1 MKKLLLMLCMVVGI
15 GMYSMAKPTT
25 WESKPTNAAGYDSA
39 LEGSSSTTTKIPTGW
54 WIDKTA
60 NTKWDLTAKYAS
72 DGYYSRGTN
81 GLTFGSGN
89 AAIQT
94 VTLETSA
101 FPGTITNV
109 TINGVSTN
117 VSSSKK
123 GNVTATVTVGTETFT
138 ATTSSN
144 NTATAKD
151 FVFTGSASGK
161 ITIVLTQAGDAGR
174 QLNFKGL
181 AVTYDTDGGD
191 NPPVTTTV
199 TPPTITI
206 SGEKQGNDY
215 LVGATATISAETEMI
230 QYTLDGTTPTT
241 ENGEL
246 YTEPIV
252 LDKAQKYTIKAIA
265 LDDDFNASEV
275 KALEVNI
282 VEKIVTPPAGDTGTV
297 VFIAD
302 GYTYTGTADI
312 KVTFSGTQTSSKTI
326 ADQTWT
332 ATGVCALDFTATSQS
347 TSYTDGS
354 VCRWYSGD
362 GITITPQTGIKITG
376 LKMVS
381 GTSNA
386 VCSNGTPKLNSINST
401 AWVADGNTVATWA
414 GTAVSEAFTFTNTAQ
429 IRFQYLEVTYEK
441 VQTGPVVDK
450 PIITITGEK
459 SGEDYLIGATASI
472 SAPKAS
478 YIFYTTDGSDPK
490 AEGNTAVKEV
500 EATSVDLGKLAL
512 GETTIK
518 AYIWDAEANA
528 SAVETVTVNVVKK
541 PAGIFWSSD
550 QCKIYIGEEPYT
562 FPTLTNPNELKISY
576 SIPAADAAI
585 ATIDKATG
593 EITIVGEG
601 STTVRATYTSTD
613 DSEFAGSWVQ
623 YTLTVAKRPAGDSMH
638 ATSYMFD
645 FTAEEDFRGLGSYG
659 MKFFSQTYT
668 GSDYETDMENPVTK
682 IIRKGVTLD
691 FVLPDNYTSKMP
703 TYRLYQGTAKK
714 GDALRVYN
722 AKLQFS
728 VPAPGR
734 IKSIVFHKGGSNNWN
749 LTEVSENNGTN
760 PTGWD
765 GDVATWT
772 SAEDESISTIW
783 FNFNGNKHTR
793 FTGITVEYDLQKPA
807 MPYVVSETADAIV
820 VECDDWCELH
830 YTKKP
835 ESAAK
840 APSRAQLNDGTIE
853 DTDEWYNHGSYQIT
867 IDKNNTVHQDR
878 GYSFIANHA
887 ETGLKSD
894 ALNLYVGSDGT
905 LTGVEGISAE
915 ADADAPVEFYDL
927 QGRMV
932 ANPQGGIFIRRQG
945 SKVTKV
951 AM

>member
-1 MKKLLLMLCMVVGI
+1 MLVVVGI
-15 GMYSMAKPTT
+15 SSYAAETTWKSQPTTAAEYDAVFDYTSYTSTTAPTT
-25 WESKPTNAAGYDSA
+25 WTDTSNNQKVVWSITPTWRKSVYFERGKNGAKWGAADKS
-39 LEGSSSTTTKIPTGW
+39 GSSRSLSAIEFST
-54 WIDKTA
+54 
-60 NTKWDLTAKYAS
+60 S
-72 DGYYSRGTN
+72 D
-81 GLTFGSGN
+81 
-89 AAIQT
+89 I
-94 VTLETSA
+94 
-101 FPGTITNV
+101 PGTITNV
-109 TINGVSTN
+109 TILSINSNGTANASVSVGGTTFETSKAI
-117 VSSSKK
+117 SS
-123 GNVTATVTVGTETFT
+123 TV
-138 ATTSSN
+138 
-144 NTATAKD
+144 KD
-151 FVFTGSASGK
+151 LSFTGSASGK
-161 ITIVLTQAGDAGR
+161 IVISIPDVASGKYLQI
-174 QLNFKGL
+174 KGL
-181 AVTYDTDGGD
+181 SVTYDPNGGG
-191 NPPVTTTV
+191 NPVTAPQITIDKEPV
-199 TPPTITI
+199 DGVYEYGAKATIT
-206 SGEKQGNDY
+206 GDEGN
-215 LVGATATISAETEMI
+215 TFM
-230 QYTLDGTTPTT
+230 YTLDGSDPYTSSTAVDYEDAFTLP
-241 ENGEL
+241 EGE
-246 YTEPIV
+246 
-252 LDKAQKYTIKAIA
+252 YTIKAIA
-265 LDDDFNASEV
+265 LDEELNASSVTELPV
-275 KALEVNI
+275 K
-282 VEKIVTPPAGDTGTV
+282 
-297 VFIAD
+297 
-302 GYTYTGTADI
+302 
-312 KVTFSGTQTSSKTI
+312 
-326 ADQTWT
+326 
-332 ATGVCALDFTATSQS
+332 
-347 TSYTDGS
+347 
-354 VCRWYSGD
+354 
-362 GITITPQTGIKITG
+362 
-376 LKMVS
+376 
-381 GTSNA
+381 
-386 VCSNGTPKLNSINST
+386 
-401 AWVADGNTVATWA
+401 VA
-414 GTAVSEAFTFTNTAQ
+414 
-429 IRFQYLEVTYEK
+429 K
-441 VQTGPVVDK
+441 TGPVVDM
-450 PIITITGEK
+450 PEIIITGEK
-459 SGEDYLIGATASI
+459 SGDDYLIGTTAAI
-472 SAPKAS
+472 SAPNAAA
-478 YIFYTTDGSDPK
+478 IQYTTDGSDPNN
-490 AEGNTAVKEV
+490 ADMV
-500 EATSVDLGKLAL
+500 EKQTIELGKLAL

-518 AYIWDAEANA
+518 AIALDSELNISKVAEI
-528 SAVETVTVNVVKK
+528 TVKVVKK
-541 PAGIFWSSD
+541 PAGISWSSD
-550 QCKIYIGEEPYT
+550 QCKVYIDEEPYS

-623 YTLTVAKRPAGDSMH
+623 YTLTVAKRPAGESVH

-645 FTAEEDFRGLGSYG
+645 FTDEADFRGLASYG
-659 MKFFSQTYT
+659 MTFFTNGQENNK
-668 GSDYETDMENPVTK
+668 YETDMDNPVTT

-691 FVLPDNYTSKMP
+691 FIVPDGISTS
-703 TYRLYQGTAKK
+703 YRLYQGSLKK

-887 ETGLKSD
+887 DTGLKSD

-951 AM
+951 AL

>member
-1 MKKLLLMLCMVVGI
+1 MLCMVVGI

-72 DGYYSRGTN
+72 GGYYSRGTN
-81 GLTFGSGN
+81 GLTFGNGN

-265 LDDDFNASEV
+265 LDSELNISKVAEITV
-275 KALEVNI
+275 K
-282 VEKIVTPPAGDTGTV
+282 
-297 VFIAD
+297 
-302 GYTYTGTADI
+302 
-312 KVTFSGTQTSSKTI
+312 
-326 ADQTWT
+326 
-332 ATGVCALDFTATSQS
+332 
-347 TSYTDGS
+347 
-354 VCRWYSGD
+354 
-362 GITITPQTGIKITG
+362 
-376 LKMVS
+376 
-381 GTSNA
+381 
-386 VCSNGTPKLNSINST
+386 
-401 AWVADGNTVATWA
+401 
-414 GTAVSEAFTFTNTAQ
+414 
-429 IRFQYLEVTYEK
+429 
-441 VQTGPVVDK
+441 
-450 PIITITGEK
+450 
-459 SGEDYLIGATASI
+459 
-472 SAPKAS
+472 
-478 YIFYTTDGSDPK
+478 
-490 AEGNTAVKEV
+490 
-500 EATSVDLGKLAL
+500 
-512 GETTIK
+512 
-518 AYIWDAEANA
+518 
-528 SAVETVTVNVVKK
+528 VVKK
-541 PAGIFWSSD
+541 PAGISWSSD
-550 QCKIYIGEEPYT
+550 QCKVYIDEEPYS

-623 YTLTVAKRPAGDSMH
+623 YTLTVAKRPAGESVH

-645 FTAEEDFRGLGSYG
+645 FTDEADFRGLASYG
-659 MKFFSQTYT
+659 MTFFTNGQENNK
-668 GSDYETDMENPVTK
+668 YETDMDNPVTT

-691 FVLPDNYTSKMP
+691 FIVPDGISTS
-703 TYRLYQGTAKK
+703 YRLYQGSLKK

-835 ESAAK
+835 ESASK

-951 AM
+951 AL

>member
-1 MKKLLLMLCMVVGI
+1 MI
-15 GMYSMAKPTT
+15 S
-25 WESKPTNAAGYDSA
+25 
-39 LEGSSSTTTKIPTGW
+39 IP
-54 WIDKTA
+54 D
-60 NTKWDLTAKYAS
+60 
-72 DGYYSRGTN
+72 
-81 GLTFGSGN
+81 
-89 AAIQT
+89 
-94 VTLETSA
+94 V
-101 FPGTITNV
+101 
-109 TINGVSTN
+109 
-117 VSSSKK
+117 
-123 GNVTATVTVGTETFT
+123 
-138 ATTSSN
+138 
-144 NTATAKD
+144 
-151 FVFTGSASGK
+151 ASGK
-161 ITIVLTQAGDAGR
+161 YLQI
-174 QLNFKGL
+174 KGL
-181 AVTYDTDGGD
+181 SVTYDPNGGG
-191 NPPVTTTV
+191 NPVTAPQITIDKEPV
-199 TPPTITI
+199 DGVYEYGAKATIT
-206 SGEKQGNDY
+206 GDEGN
-215 LVGATATISAETEMI
+215 TFM
-230 QYTLDGTTPTT
+230 YTLDGSDPYTSSTAVDYEDAFTLP
-241 ENGEL
+241 EGE
-246 YTEPIV
+246 
-252 LDKAQKYTIKAIA
+252 YTIKAIA
-265 LDDDFNASEV
+265 LDEELNASSVTELPV
-275 KALEVNI
+275 K
-282 VEKIVTPPAGDTGTV
+282 
-297 VFIAD
+297 
-302 GYTYTGTADI
+302 
-312 KVTFSGTQTSSKTI
+312 
-326 ADQTWT
+326 
-332 ATGVCALDFTATSQS
+332 
-347 TSYTDGS
+347 
-354 VCRWYSGD
+354 
-362 GITITPQTGIKITG
+362 
-376 LKMVS
+376 
-381 GTSNA
+381 
-386 VCSNGTPKLNSINST
+386 
-401 AWVADGNTVATWA
+401 VA
-414 GTAVSEAFTFTNTAQ
+414 
-429 IRFQYLEVTYEK
+429 K
-441 VQTGPVVDK
+441 TGPVVDM
-450 PIITITGEK
+450 PEIIITGEK
-459 SGEDYLIGATASI
+459 SGDDYLIGTTAAI
-472 SAPKAS
+472 SAPNAAA
-478 YIFYTTDGSDPK
+478 IQYTTDGSDPNNADMVGK
-490 AEGNTAVKEV
+490 QTIE
-500 EATSVDLGKLAL
+500 LGKLAL

-518 AYIWDAEANA
+518 AIALDSELNISKVAEI
-528 SAVETVTVNVVKK
+528 TVKVVKK
-541 PAGIFWSSD
+541 PAGISWSSD
-550 QCKIYIGEEPYT
+550 QCKVYIDEEPYS

-623 YTLTVAKRPAGDSMH
+623 YTLTVAKRPAGESVH

-645 FTAEEDFRGLGSYG
+645 FTDEADFRGLASYG
-659 MKFFSQTYT
+659 MTFFTNGQENNK
-668 GSDYETDMENPVTK
+668 YETDMDNPVTT

-691 FVLPDNYTSKMP
+691 FIVPDGISTS
-703 TYRLYQGTAKK
+703 YRLYQGSLKK

-945 SKVTKV
+945 MKVTKV
-951 AM
+951 AL

>member
-1 MKKLLLMLCMVVGI
+1 MKKLLLLLTMLVVVGI
-15 GMYSMAKPTT
+15 SSYAAKTTWKSQPTTAAEYDAVFDYTSYTSTTAPTT
-25 WESKPTNAAGYDSA
+25 WTDTSNNQKVVWSITPTWRKSVYFERGKNGAKWGAADKS
-39 LEGSSSTTTKIPTGW
+39 GSSRSLSAIEFST
-54 WIDKTA
+54 
-60 NTKWDLTAKYAS
+60 S
-72 DGYYSRGTN
+72 D
-81 GLTFGSGN
+81 
-89 AAIQT
+89 I
-94 VTLETSA
+94 
-101 FPGTITNV
+101 PGTITNV
-109 TINGVSTN
+109 TILSINSNGTANASVSVGGTTFETSKAI
-117 VSSSKK
+117 SS
-123 GNVTATVTVGTETFT
+123 TV
-138 ATTSSN
+138 
-144 NTATAKD
+144 KD
-151 FVFTGSASGK
+151 LSFTGSASGK
-161 ITIVLTQAGDAGR
+161 IVISIPDVASGKYLQI
-174 QLNFKGL
+174 KGL
-181 AVTYDTDGGD
+181 SVTYDPNGGG
-191 NPPVTTTV
+191 NPVTAPQITIDKEPV
-199 TPPTITI
+199 DGVYEYGAKATIT
-206 SGEKQGNDY
+206 GDEGN
-215 LVGATATISAETEMI
+215 TFM
-230 QYTLDGTTPTT
+230 YTLDGSDPYTSSTAVDYEDAFTLP
-241 ENGEL
+241 EGE
-246 YTEPIV
+246 
-252 LDKAQKYTIKAIA
+252 YTIKAIA
-265 LDDDFNASEV
+265 LDEELNASSVTELPV
-275 KALEVNI
+275 K
-282 VEKIVTPPAGDTGTV
+282 
-297 VFIAD
+297 
-302 GYTYTGTADI
+302 
-312 KVTFSGTQTSSKTI
+312 
-326 ADQTWT
+326 
-332 ATGVCALDFTATSQS
+332 
-347 TSYTDGS
+347 
-354 VCRWYSGD
+354 
-362 GITITPQTGIKITG
+362 
-376 LKMVS
+376 
-381 GTSNA
+381 
-386 VCSNGTPKLNSINST
+386 
-401 AWVADGNTVATWA
+401 VA
-414 GTAVSEAFTFTNTAQ
+414 
-429 IRFQYLEVTYEK
+429 K
-441 VQTGPVVDK
+441 TGPVVDM
-450 PIITITGEK
+450 PEIIITGEK
-459 SGEDYLIGATASI
+459 SGDDYLIGTTAAI
-472 SAPKAS
+472 SAPNAAA
-478 YIFYTTDGSDPK
+478 IQYTTDGSDPNNADMVGK
-490 AEGNTAVKEV
+490 QTIE
-500 EATSVDLGKLAL
+500 LGKLAL

-518 AYIWDAEANA
+518 AIALDSELNISKVAEI
-528 SAVETVTVNVVKK
+528 TVKVVKK
-541 PAGIFWSSD
+541 PAGISWSSD
-550 QCKIYIGEEPYT
+550 QCKVYIDEEPYS

-623 YTLTVAKRPAGDSMH
+623 YTLTVAKRPAGESVH

-645 FTAEEDFRGLGSYG
+645 FTDEADFRGLASYG
-659 MKFFSQTYT
+659 MTFFTNGQENNK
-668 GSDYETDMENPVTK
+668 YETDMDNPVTT

-691 FVLPDNYTSKMP
+691 FIVPDGISTS
-703 TYRLYQGTAKK
+703 YRLYQGSLKK

-945 SKVTKV
+945 MKVTKV
-951 AM
+951 AL

>member
-1 MKKLLLMLCMVVGI
+1 MLVVVGI
-15 GMYSMAKPTT
+15 SSYAAETTWMSQPTT
-25 WESKPTNAAGYDSA
+25 AAEYDAVFDYASYTSTTDPKTWTATSNNQKVDWAITPTWRKNIYFERGKNGAKWGAADKS
-39 LEGSSSTTTKIPTGW
+39 GSSRSLSAIEFST
-54 WIDKTA
+54 
-60 NTKWDLTAKYAS
+60 S
-72 DGYYSRGTN
+72 D
-81 GLTFGSGN
+81 
-89 AAIQT
+89 I
-94 VTLETSA
+94 
-101 FPGTITNV
+101 PGTITNV
-109 TINGVSTN
+109 TILSINSNGTANASVSVGGTTFETSKAI
-117 VSSSKK
+117 SS
-123 GNVTATVTVGTETFT
+123 TV
-138 ATTSSN
+138 
-144 NTATAKD
+144 KD
-151 FVFTGSASGK
+151 LSFTGSASGK
-161 ITIVLTQAGDAGR
+161 IVISIPDVASGKYLQI
-174 QLNFKGL
+174 KGL
-181 AVTYDTDGGD
+181 SVTYDPNGGG
-191 NPPVTTTV
+191 NPVTAPQITIDKEPV
-199 TPPTITI
+199 DGVYEYGAKATIT
-206 SGEKQGNDY
+206 GDEGN
-215 LVGATATISAETEMI
+215 TFM
-230 QYTLDGTTPTT
+230 YTLDGSDPYTSSTAVDYEDAFTLP
-241 ENGEL
+241 EGE
-246 YTEPIV
+246 
-252 LDKAQKYTIKAIA
+252 YTIKAIA
-265 LDDDFNASEV
+265 LDEELNASSVTELPV
-275 KALEVNI
+275 K
-282 VEKIVTPPAGDTGTV
+282 
-297 VFIAD
+297 
-302 GYTYTGTADI
+302 
-312 KVTFSGTQTSSKTI
+312 
-326 ADQTWT
+326 
-332 ATGVCALDFTATSQS
+332 
-347 TSYTDGS
+347 
-354 VCRWYSGD
+354 
-362 GITITPQTGIKITG
+362 
-376 LKMVS
+376 
-381 GTSNA
+381 
-386 VCSNGTPKLNSINST
+386 
-401 AWVADGNTVATWA
+401 VA
-414 GTAVSEAFTFTNTAQ
+414 
-429 IRFQYLEVTYEK
+429 K
-441 VQTGPVVDK
+441 TGPVVDM
-450 PIITITGEK
+450 PEIIITGEK
-459 SGEDYLIGATASI
+459 SGDDYLIGTTAAI
-472 SAPKAS
+472 SAPNAAA
-478 YIFYTTDGSDPK
+478 IQYTTDGSDPNNADMVGK
-490 AEGNTAVKEV
+490 QTIE
-500 EATSVDLGKLAL
+500 LGKLAL

-518 AYIWDAEANA
+518 AIALDSELNISKVAEI
-528 SAVETVTVNVVKK
+528 TVKVVKK
-541 PAGIFWSSD
+541 PAGISWSSD
-550 QCKIYIGEEPYT
+550 QCKVYIDEEPYS

-623 YTLTVAKRPAGDSMH
+623 YTLTVAKRPAGESVH

-645 FTAEEDFRGLGSYG
+645 FTDEADFRGLASYG
-659 MKFFSQTYT
+659 MTFFTNGQENNK
-668 GSDYETDMENPVTK
+668 YETDMDNPVTT

-691 FVLPDNYTSKMP
+691 FIVPDGISTS
-703 TYRLYQGTAKK
+703 YRLYQGSLKK

-951 AM
+951 AL

>member
-1 MKKLLLMLCMVVGI
+1 MLVVVGI
-15 GMYSMAKPTT
+15 SSYAADTTWKSQPTTAAEYDAVFDYTSYTSTTAPTT
-25 WESKPTNAAGYDSA
+25 WTDTSNNQKVVWSITPTWRKSVYFERGKNGAKWGAADKS
-39 LEGSSSTTTKIPTGW
+39 GSSRSLSAIEFST
-54 WIDKTA
+54 
-60 NTKWDLTAKYAS
+60 S
-72 DGYYSRGTN
+72 D
-81 GLTFGSGN
+81 
-89 AAIQT
+89 I
-94 VTLETSA
+94 
-101 FPGTITNV
+101 PGTITNV
-109 TINGVSTN
+109 TILSINSNGTANASVSVGGTTFETSKAI
-117 VSSSKK
+117 SS
-123 GNVTATVTVGTETFT
+123 TV
-138 ATTSSN
+138 
-144 NTATAKD
+144 KD
-151 FVFTGSASGK
+151 LSFTGSASGK
-161 ITIVLTQAGDAGR
+161 IVISIPDVASGKYLQI
-174 QLNFKGL
+174 KGL
-181 AVTYDTDGGD
+181 SVTYDPNGGG
-191 NPPVTTTV
+191 NPVTAPQITIDKEPV
-199 TPPTITI
+199 DGVYEYGAKATIT
-206 SGEKQGNDY
+206 GDEGN
-215 LVGATATISAETEMI
+215 TFM
-230 QYTLDGTTPTT
+230 YTL
-241 ENGEL
+241 NGSDP
-246 YTEPIV
+246 YTSSTAVDYEDAFTLPEGE
-252 LDKAQKYTIKAIA
+252 YTIKAIA
-265 LDDDFNASEV
+265 LDEELNASSVTELPV
-275 KALEVNI
+275 K
-282 VEKIVTPPAGDTGTV
+282 
-297 VFIAD
+297 
-302 GYTYTGTADI
+302 
-312 KVTFSGTQTSSKTI
+312 
-326 ADQTWT
+326 
-332 ATGVCALDFTATSQS
+332 
-347 TSYTDGS
+347 
-354 VCRWYSGD
+354 
-362 GITITPQTGIKITG
+362 
-376 LKMVS
+376 
-381 GTSNA
+381 
-386 VCSNGTPKLNSINST
+386 
-401 AWVADGNTVATWA
+401 VA
-414 GTAVSEAFTFTNTAQ
+414 
-429 IRFQYLEVTYEK
+429 K
-441 VQTGPVVDK
+441 TGPVVDM
-450 PIITITGEK
+450 PEIIITGEK
-459 SGEDYLIGATASI
+459 SGDDYLIGTTAAI
-472 SAPKAS
+472 SAPNAAA
-478 YIFYTTDGSDPK
+478 IQYTTDGSDPNN
-490 AEGNTAVKEV
+490 ADMV
-500 EATSVDLGKLAL
+500 EKQTIELGKLAL

-518 AYIWDAEANA
+518 AIALDSELNISKVAEI
-528 SAVETVTVNVVKK
+528 TVKVVKK
-541 PAGIFWSSD
+541 PAGISWSSD
-550 QCKIYIGEEPYT
+550 QCKVYIDEEPYS

-623 YTLTVAKRPAGDSMH
+623 YTLTVAKRPAGESVH

-645 FTAEEDFRGLGSYG
+645 FTDEADFRGLASYG
-659 MKFFSQTYT
+659 MTFFTNGQENNK
-668 GSDYETDMENPVTK
+668 YETDMDNPVTT

-691 FVLPDNYTSKMP
+691 FIVPDGISTS
-703 TYRLYQGTAKK
+703 YRLYQGSLKK

-783 FNFNGNKHTR
+783 FNFNGNKYTR

-835 ESAAK
+835 ESASK

-951 AM
+951 AL

>member
-1 MKKLLLMLCMVVGI
+1 MKKLLLLLTMLVVVGI
-15 GMYSMAKPTT
+15 SSYAAETTWKSQPTTAAEYDAVFDYTSYTSTTAPTT
-25 WESKPTNAAGYDSA
+25 WTDTSNNQKVVWSITPTWRKSVYFERGKNGAKWGAADKS
-39 LEGSSSTTTKIPTGW
+39 GSSRSLSAIEFST
-54 WIDKTA
+54 
-60 NTKWDLTAKYAS
+60 S
-72 DGYYSRGTN
+72 D
-81 GLTFGSGN
+81 
-89 AAIQT
+89 I
-94 VTLETSA
+94 
-101 FPGTITNV
+101 PGTITNV
-109 TINGVSTN
+109 TILSINSNGTANASVSVGGTTFETSKAI
-117 VSSSKK
+117 SS
-123 GNVTATVTVGTETFT
+123 TV
-138 ATTSSN
+138 
-144 NTATAKD
+144 KD
-151 FVFTGSASGK
+151 LSFTGSASGK
-161 ITIVLTQAGDAGR
+161 IVISIPDVASGKYLQI
-174 QLNFKGL
+174 KGL
-181 AVTYDTDGGD
+181 SVTYDPNGGG
-191 NPPVTTTV
+191 NPVTAPQITIDKEPV
-199 TPPTITI
+199 DGVYEYGAKATIT
-206 SGEKQGNDY
+206 GDEGN
-215 LVGATATISAETEMI
+215 TFM
-230 QYTLDGTTPTT
+230 YTLDGSDPYTSSTAVDYEDAFTLP
-241 ENGEL
+241 EGE
-246 YTEPIV
+246 
-252 LDKAQKYTIKAIA
+252 YTIKAIA
-265 LDDDFNASEV
+265 LDEELNASSVTELPV
-275 KALEVNI
+275 K
-282 VEKIVTPPAGDTGTV
+282 
-297 VFIAD
+297 
-302 GYTYTGTADI
+302 
-312 KVTFSGTQTSSKTI
+312 
-326 ADQTWT
+326 
-332 ATGVCALDFTATSQS
+332 
-347 TSYTDGS
+347 
-354 VCRWYSGD
+354 
-362 GITITPQTGIKITG
+362 
-376 LKMVS
+376 
-381 GTSNA
+381 
-386 VCSNGTPKLNSINST
+386 
-401 AWVADGNTVATWA
+401 VA
-414 GTAVSEAFTFTNTAQ
+414 
-429 IRFQYLEVTYEK
+429 K
-441 VQTGPVVDK
+441 TGPVVDM
-450 PIITITGEK
+450 PEIIITGEK
-459 SGEDYLIGATASI
+459 SGDDYLIGTTAAI
-472 SAPKAS
+472 SAPNAAA
-478 YIFYTTDGSDPK
+478 IQYTTDGSDPNN
-490 AEGNTAVKEV
+490 ADMV
-500 EATSVDLGKLAL
+500 EKQTIELGKLAL

-518 AYIWDAEANA
+518 AIALDSELNISKVAEI
-528 SAVETVTVNVVKK
+528 TVKVVKK
-541 PAGIFWSSD
+541 PAGISWSSD
-550 QCKIYIGEEPYT
+550 QCKVYIDEEPYS

-623 YTLTVAKRPAGDSMH
+623 YTLTVAKRPAGESVH

-645 FTAEEDFRGLGSYG
+645 FTDEADFRGLASYG
-659 MKFFSQTYT
+659 MTFFTNGQENNK
-668 GSDYETDMENPVTK
+668 YETDMDNPVTT

-691 FVLPDNYTSKMP
+691 FIVPDGISTS
-703 TYRLYQGTAKK
+703 YRLYQGSLKK

-951 AM
+951 AL

>member
-1 MKKLLLMLCMVVGI
+1 MLVVVGI
-15 GMYSMAKPTT
+15 SSYAAETTWKSQPTTAAEYDAVFDYTSYTSTTAPTT
-25 WESKPTNAAGYDSA
+25 WTDTSKNQKVVWSITPTWRKSVYFERGKNGAKWGAADKS
-39 LEGSSSTTTKIPTGW
+39 GSSRSLSAIEFST
-54 WIDKTA
+54 
-60 NTKWDLTAKYAS
+60 S
-72 DGYYSRGTN
+72 D
-81 GLTFGSGN
+81 
-89 AAIQT
+89 I
-94 VTLETSA
+94 
-101 FPGTITNV
+101 PGTITNV
-109 TINGVSTN
+109 TILSINSNGTANASVSVGGTTFETSKAI
-117 VSSSKK
+117 SS
-123 GNVTATVTVGTETFT
+123 TV
-138 ATTSSN
+138 
-144 NTATAKD
+144 KD
-151 FVFTGSASGK
+151 LSFTGSASGK
-161 ITIVLTQAGDAGR
+161 IVISIPDVASGKYLQI
-174 QLNFKGL
+174 KGL
-181 AVTYDTDGGD
+181 SVTYDPNGGG
-191 NPPVTTTV
+191 NPVTAPQITIDKEPV
-199 TPPTITI
+199 DGVYEYGAKATIT
-206 SGEKQGNDY
+206 GDEGN
-215 LVGATATISAETEMI
+215 TFM
-230 QYTLDGTTPTT
+230 YTLDGSDPYTSSTAVDYEDAFTLP
-241 ENGEL
+241 EGE
-246 YTEPIV
+246 
-252 LDKAQKYTIKAIA
+252 YTIKAIA
-265 LDDDFNASEV
+265 LDEELNASSVTELPV
-275 KALEVNI
+275 K
-282 VEKIVTPPAGDTGTV
+282 
-297 VFIAD
+297 
-302 GYTYTGTADI
+302 
-312 KVTFSGTQTSSKTI
+312 
-326 ADQTWT
+326 
-332 ATGVCALDFTATSQS
+332 
-347 TSYTDGS
+347 
-354 VCRWYSGD
+354 
-362 GITITPQTGIKITG
+362 
-376 LKMVS
+376 
-381 GTSNA
+381 
-386 VCSNGTPKLNSINST
+386 
-401 AWVADGNTVATWA
+401 VA
-414 GTAVSEAFTFTNTAQ
+414 
-429 IRFQYLEVTYEK
+429 K
-441 VQTGPVVDK
+441 TGPVVDM
-450 PIITITGEK
+450 PEIIITGEK
-459 SGEDYLIGATASI
+459 SGDDYLIGTTAAI
-472 SAPKAS
+472 SAPNAAA
-478 YIFYTTDGSDPK
+478 IQYTTDGSDPNNADMVGK
-490 AEGNTAVKEV
+490 QTIE
-500 EATSVDLGKLAL
+500 LGKLAL

-518 AYIWDAEANA
+518 AIALDSELNISKVAEI
-528 SAVETVTVNVVKK
+528 TVKVVKK
-541 PAGIFWSSD
+541 PAGISWSSD
-550 QCKIYIGEEPYT
+550 QCKVYIDEEPYS

-623 YTLTVAKRPAGDSMH
+623 YTLTVAKRPAGESVH

-645 FTAEEDFRGLGSYG
+645 FTDEADFRGLASYG
-659 MKFFSQTYT
+659 MTFFTNGQENNK
-668 GSDYETDMENPVTK
+668 YETDMDNPVTT

-691 FVLPDNYTSKMP
+691 FIVPDGISTS
-703 TYRLYQGTAKK
+703 YRLYQGSLKK

-951 AM
+951 AL

>member
-1 MKKLLLMLCMVVGI
+1 MKKLLLLLTMLVVVGI
-15 GMYSMAKPTT
+15 SSYAADYTISFESTANGATEIKTSIQATTFVAANSQQYLEAKPVSAS
-25 WESKPTNAAGYDSA
+25 SKVYYG
-39 LEGSSSTTTKIPTGW
+39 GSTTD
-54 WIDKTA
+54 DKTA
-60 NTKWDLTAKYAS
+60 LRFNNTSAAGNITLKLSEVAKVKAKSIILSCKKYATGDNDVTIKLNDQTATKKVINTTNYEDIEFTL
-72 DGYYSRGTN
+72 DGS
-81 GLTFGSGN
+81 
-89 AAIQT
+89 
-94 VTLETSA
+94 TLETITIENANSGKYRFYLKSIKVIYGA
-101 FPGTITNV
+101 SVTAPQITIDKEPVDDVYEYGAKATIT
-109 TINGVSTN
+109 GDE
-117 VSSSKK
+117 
-123 GNVTATVTVGTETFT
+123 GNTF
-138 ATTSSN
+138 
-144 NTATAKD
+144 
-151 FVFTGSASGK
+151 
-161 ITIVLTQAGDAGR
+161 
-174 QLNFKGL
+174 
-181 AVTYDTDGGD
+181 
-191 NPPVTTTV
+191 
-199 TPPTITI
+199 
-206 SGEKQGNDY
+206 
-215 LVGATATISAETEMI
+215 M
-230 QYTLDGTTPTT
+230 YTLDGSDPYTSSTAVDYEDAFTLP
-241 ENGEL
+241 EGE
-246 YTEPIV
+246 
-252 LDKAQKYTIKAIA
+252 YTIKAIA
-265 LDDDFNASEV
+265 LDEELNASSVTELPV
-275 KALEVNI
+275 K
-282 VEKIVTPPAGDTGTV
+282 
-297 VFIAD
+297 
-302 GYTYTGTADI
+302 
-312 KVTFSGTQTSSKTI
+312 
-326 ADQTWT
+326 
-332 ATGVCALDFTATSQS
+332 
-347 TSYTDGS
+347 
-354 VCRWYSGD
+354 
-362 GITITPQTGIKITG
+362 
-376 LKMVS
+376 
-381 GTSNA
+381 
-386 VCSNGTPKLNSINST
+386 
-401 AWVADGNTVATWA
+401 VA
-414 GTAVSEAFTFTNTAQ
+414 
-429 IRFQYLEVTYEK
+429 K
-441 VQTGPVVDK
+441 TGPVVDM
-450 PIITITGEK
+450 PEIIITGEK
-459 SGEDYLIGATASI
+459 SGGDYLIGATASI
-472 SAPKAS
+472 SAPNAAA
-478 YIFYTTDGSDPK
+478 IQYTTDGSDPNN
-490 AEGNTAVKEV
+490 ADMV
-500 EATSVDLGKLAL
+500 EKQTIELGKLAL

-518 AYIWDAEANA
+518 AIALDSELNISKVAEI
-528 SAVETVTVNVVKK
+528 TVKVVKK
-541 PAGIFWSSD
+541 PAGISWSSD
-550 QCKIYIGEEPYT
+550 QCKVYIDEEPYS

-593 EITIVGEG
+593 KITIVGEG

-623 YTLTVAKRPAGDSMH
+623 YTLTVAKRPAGESVH
-638 ATSYMFD
+638 ATRYMFD
-645 FTAEEDFRGLGSYG
+645 FTDEADFRGLASYG
-659 MKFFSQTYT
+659 MTFFTNGQENNK
-668 GSDYETDMENPVTK
+668 YETDMDNPVTT

-691 FVLPDNYTSKMP
+691 FIVPDGISTS
-703 TYRLYQGTAKK
+703 YRLYQGSLKK

-835 ESAAK
+835 ESASK

>member
-1 MKKLLLMLCMVVGI
+1 MLVVVGI
-15 GMYSMAKPTT
+15 SSYAAETTWKSQPTTAAEYDAVFDYTSYTSTTAPTT
-25 WESKPTNAAGYDSA
+25 WTDTSNNQKVVWSITPTWRKSVYFERGKNGAKWGAADKS
-39 LEGSSSTTTKIPTGW
+39 GSSRSLSAIEFST
-54 WIDKTA
+54 
-60 NTKWDLTAKYAS
+60 S
-72 DGYYSRGTN
+72 D
-81 GLTFGSGN
+81 
-89 AAIQT
+89 I
-94 VTLETSA
+94 
-101 FPGTITNV
+101 PGTITNV
-109 TINGVSTN
+109 TILSINSNGTANASVSVGGTTFETSKAI
-117 VSSSKK
+117 SS
-123 GNVTATVTVGTETFT
+123 TV
-138 ATTSSN
+138 
-144 NTATAKD
+144 KD
-151 FVFTGSASGK
+151 LSFTGSASGK
-161 ITIVLTQAGDAGR
+161 IVISIPDVASGKYLQI
-174 QLNFKGL
+174 KGL
-181 AVTYDTDGGD
+181 SVTYDPNGGG
-191 NPPVTTTV
+191 NPVTAPQITIDKEPV
-199 TPPTITI
+199 DGVYEYGAKATIT
-206 SGEKQGNDY
+206 GDEGN
-215 LVGATATISAETEMI
+215 TFM
-230 QYTLDGTTPTT
+230 YTLDGSDPYTSSTAVDYEDAFTLP
-241 ENGEL
+241 EGE
-246 YTEPIV
+246 
-252 LDKAQKYTIKAIA
+252 YTIKAIA
-265 LDDDFNASEV
+265 LDEELNASSVTELPV
-275 KALEVNI
+275 K
-282 VEKIVTPPAGDTGTV
+282 
-297 VFIAD
+297 
-302 GYTYTGTADI
+302 
-312 KVTFSGTQTSSKTI
+312 
-326 ADQTWT
+326 
-332 ATGVCALDFTATSQS
+332 
-347 TSYTDGS
+347 
-354 VCRWYSGD
+354 
-362 GITITPQTGIKITG
+362 
-376 LKMVS
+376 
-381 GTSNA
+381 
-386 VCSNGTPKLNSINST
+386 
-401 AWVADGNTVATWA
+401 VA
-414 GTAVSEAFTFTNTAQ
+414 
-429 IRFQYLEVTYEK
+429 K
-441 VQTGPVVDK
+441 TGPVVDM
-450 PIITITGEK
+450 PEIIITGEK
-459 SGEDYLIGATASI
+459 SGDDYLIGTTAAI
-472 SAPKAS
+472 SAPNAAA
-478 YIFYTTDGSDPK
+478 IQYTTDGSDPNNADMVGK
-490 AEGNTAVKEV
+490 QTIE
-500 EATSVDLGKLAL
+500 LGKLAL

-518 AYIWDAEANA
+518 AIALDSELNISKVAEI
-528 SAVETVTVNVVKK
+528 TVKVVKK
-541 PAGIFWSSD
+541 PAGISWSSD
-550 QCKIYIGEEPYT
+550 QCKVYIDEEPYS

-623 YTLTVAKRPAGDSMH
+623 YTLTVAKRPAGESVH

-645 FTAEEDFRGLGSYG
+645 FTDEADFRGLASYG
-659 MKFFSQTYT
+659 MTFFTNGQENNK
-668 GSDYETDMENPVTK
+668 YETDMDNPVTT

-691 FVLPDNYTSKMP
+691 FIVPDGISTS
-703 TYRLYQGTAKK
+703 YRLYQGSLKK

-951 AM
+951 AL

>member
-1 MKKLLLMLCMVVGI
+1 MKKLLLLLTMLVVVGI
-15 GMYSMAKPTT
+15 SSYAADTTWKSQPTTAAEYDAVFDYTSYTSTTAPTT
-25 WESKPTNAAGYDSA
+25 WTDTSNNQKVVWSITPTWRKSVYFERGKNGAKWGAADKS
-39 LEGSSSTTTKIPTGW
+39 GSSRSLSAIEFST
-54 WIDKTA
+54 
-60 NTKWDLTAKYAS
+60 S
-72 DGYYSRGTN
+72 D
-81 GLTFGSGN
+81 
-89 AAIQT
+89 I
-94 VTLETSA
+94 
-101 FPGTITNV
+101 PGTITNV
-109 TINGVSTN
+109 TILSINSNGTANASVSVGGTTFETSKAI
-117 VSSSKK
+117 SS
-123 GNVTATVTVGTETFT
+123 TV
-138 ATTSSN
+138 
-144 NTATAKD
+144 KD
-151 FVFTGSASGK
+151 LSFTGSASGK
-161 ITIVLTQAGDAGR
+161 IVISIPDVASGKYLQI
-174 QLNFKGL
+174 KGL
-181 AVTYDTDGGD
+181 SVTYDPNGGG
-191 NPPVTTTV
+191 NPVTAPQITIDKEPV
-199 TPPTITI
+199 DGVYEYGAKATIT
-206 SGEKQGNDY
+206 GDEGN
-215 LVGATATISAETEMI
+215 TFM
-230 QYTLDGTTPTT
+230 YTLDGSAPYTSSTAVDYEDAFTLP
-241 ENGEL
+241 EGE
-246 YTEPIV
+246 
-252 LDKAQKYTIKAIA
+252 YTIKAIA
-265 LDDDFNASEV
+265 LDEELNASSVTELPV
-275 KALEVNI
+275 K
-282 VEKIVTPPAGDTGTV
+282 
-297 VFIAD
+297 IA
-302 GYTYTGTADI
+302 
-312 KVTFSGTQTSSKTI
+312 K
-326 ADQTWT
+326 
-332 ATGVCALDFTATSQS
+332 
-347 TSYTDGS
+347 
-354 VCRWYSGD
+354 
-362 GITITPQTGIKITG
+362 
-376 LKMVS
+376 
-381 GTSNA
+381 
-386 VCSNGTPKLNSINST
+386 
-401 AWVADGNTVATWA
+401 
-414 GTAVSEAFTFTNTAQ
+414 
-429 IRFQYLEVTYEK
+429 
-441 VQTGPVVDK
+441 TGPVVDM
-450 PIITITGEK
+450 PEIIITGEK
-459 SGEDYLIGATASI
+459 SGDDYLIGATAAI
-472 SAPKAS
+472 SAPNAAA
-478 YIFYTTDGSDPK
+478 IQYTTDGSDPNN
-490 AEGNTAVKEV
+490 ADMV
-500 EATSVDLGKLAL
+500 EKQTIELGKLAL

-518 AYIWDAEANA
+518 AIALDSELNISKVAEI
-528 SAVETVTVNVVKK
+528 TVKVVKK
-541 PAGIFWSSD
+541 PAGISWSSD
-550 QCKIYIGEEPYT
+550 QCKVYIDEEPYS

-623 YTLTVAKRPAGDSMH
+623 YTLTVAKRPAGESVH

-645 FTAEEDFRGLGSYG
+645 FTDEADFRGLASYG
-659 MKFFSQTYT
+659 MTFFTNGQENNK
-668 GSDYETDMENPVTK
+668 YETDMDNPVTT

-691 FVLPDNYTSKMP
+691 FIVPDGISTS
-703 TYRLYQGTAKK
+703 YRLYQGSLKK

-835 ESAAK
+835 ESASK

-951 AM
+951 AL

>member
-1 MKKLLLMLCMVVGI
+1 MKKLLLLLTMLVVVGI
-15 GMYSMAKPTT
+15 SSYAAKTTWKSQPTTAAEYDAVFDYTSYTSTTAPTT
-25 WESKPTNAAGYDSA
+25 WTDTSNNQNVVWSITPTWRKSVYFERGKNGAKWGAADKS
-39 LEGSSSTTTKIPTGW
+39 GSSRSLSAIEFST
-54 WIDKTA
+54 
-60 NTKWDLTAKYAS
+60 S
-72 DGYYSRGTN
+72 D
-81 GLTFGSGN
+81 
-89 AAIQT
+89 I
-94 VTLETSA
+94 
-101 FPGTITNV
+101 PGTITNV
-109 TINGVSTN
+109 TILSINSNGTANASVSVGGTTFETSKAI
-117 VSSSKK
+117 SS
-123 GNVTATVTVGTETFT
+123 TV
-138 ATTSSN
+138 
-144 NTATAKD
+144 KD
-151 FVFTGSASGK
+151 LSFTGSASGK
-161 ITIVLTQAGDAGR
+161 IVISIPDVASGKYLQI
-174 QLNFKGL
+174 KGL
-181 AVTYDTDGGD
+181 SVTYDPNGGG
-191 NPPVTTTV
+191 NPVTAPQITIDKEPV
-199 TPPTITI
+199 DGVYEYGAKATIT
-206 SGEKQGNDY
+206 GDEGN
-215 LVGATATISAETEMI
+215 TFM
-230 QYTLDGTTPTT
+230 YTLDGSDPYTSSTAVDYEDAFTLP
-241 ENGEL
+241 EGE
-246 YTEPIV
+246 
-252 LDKAQKYTIKAIA
+252 YTIKAIA
-265 LDDDFNASEV
+265 LDEELNASSVTELPV
-275 KALEVNI
+275 K
-282 VEKIVTPPAGDTGTV
+282 
-297 VFIAD
+297 
-302 GYTYTGTADI
+302 
-312 KVTFSGTQTSSKTI
+312 
-326 ADQTWT
+326 
-332 ATGVCALDFTATSQS
+332 
-347 TSYTDGS
+347 
-354 VCRWYSGD
+354 
-362 GITITPQTGIKITG
+362 
-376 LKMVS
+376 
-381 GTSNA
+381 
-386 VCSNGTPKLNSINST
+386 
-401 AWVADGNTVATWA
+401 VA
-414 GTAVSEAFTFTNTAQ
+414 
-429 IRFQYLEVTYEK
+429 K
-441 VQTGPVVDK
+441 TGPVVDM
-450 PIITITGEK
+450 PEIIITGEK
-459 SGEDYLIGATASI
+459 SGDDYLIGTTAAI
-472 SAPKAS
+472 SAPNAAA
-478 YIFYTTDGSDPK
+478 IQYTTDGSDPNN
-490 AEGNTAVKEV
+490 ADMV
-500 EATSVDLGKLAL
+500 EKQTIELGKLAL

-518 AYIWDAEANA
+518 AIALDSELNISKVAEI
-528 SAVETVTVNVVKK
+528 TVKVVKK
-541 PAGIFWSSD
+541 PAGISWSSD
-550 QCKIYIGEEPYT
+550 QCKVYIDEEPYS

-623 YTLTVAKRPAGDSMH
+623 YTLTVAKRPAGESVH

-645 FTAEEDFRGLGSYG
+645 FTDEADFRGLASYG
-659 MKFFSQTYT
+659 MTFFTNGQENNK
-668 GSDYETDMENPVTK
+668 YETDMDNPVTT

-691 FVLPDNYTSKMP
+691 FIVPDGISTS
-703 TYRLYQGTAKK
+703 YRLYQGSLKK

-887 ETGLKSD
+887 DTGLKSD

-915 ADADAPVEFYDL
+915 ADAEAPVEFYDL

-951 AM
+951 AL

>member
-1 MKKLLLMLCMVVGI
+1 MKKLLLLLTMLVVVGI
-15 GMYSMAKPTT
+15 SSYAAETTWKSQPTTAAEYDAVFDYTSYTSTTAPTT
-25 WESKPTNAAGYDSA
+25 WTDTSNNQKVVWSITPTWRKSVYFERGKNGAKWGAADKS
-39 LEGSSSTTTKIPTGW
+39 GSSRSLSAIEFST
-54 WIDKTA
+54 
-60 NTKWDLTAKYAS
+60 S
-72 DGYYSRGTN
+72 D
-81 GLTFGSGN
+81 
-89 AAIQT
+89 I
-94 VTLETSA
+94 
-101 FPGTITNV
+101 PGTITNV
-109 TINGVSTN
+109 TILSINSNGTANASVSVGGTTFETSKAI
-117 VSSSKK
+117 SS
-123 GNVTATVTVGTETFT
+123 TV
-138 ATTSSN
+138 
-144 NTATAKD
+144 KD
-151 FVFTGSASGK
+151 LSFTGSASGK
-161 ITIVLTQAGDAGR
+161 IVISIPDVASGKYLQI
-174 QLNFKGL
+174 KGL
-181 AVTYDTDGGD
+181 SVTYDPNGGG
-191 NPPVTTTV
+191 NPVTAPQITIDKEPV
-199 TPPTITI
+199 DGVYEYGAKATIT
-206 SGEKQGNDY
+206 GDEGN
-215 LVGATATISAETEMI
+215 TFM
-230 QYTLDGTTPTT
+230 YTLDGSDPYTSSTAVDYEDAFTLP
-241 ENGEL
+241 EGE
-246 YTEPIV
+246 
-252 LDKAQKYTIKAIA
+252 YTIKAIA
-265 LDDDFNASEV
+265 LDEELNASSVTELPV
-275 KALEVNI
+275 K
-282 VEKIVTPPAGDTGTV
+282 
-297 VFIAD
+297 
-302 GYTYTGTADI
+302 
-312 KVTFSGTQTSSKTI
+312 
-326 ADQTWT
+326 
-332 ATGVCALDFTATSQS
+332 
-347 TSYTDGS
+347 
-354 VCRWYSGD
+354 
-362 GITITPQTGIKITG
+362 
-376 LKMVS
+376 
-381 GTSNA
+381 
-386 VCSNGTPKLNSINST
+386 
-401 AWVADGNTVATWA
+401 VA
-414 GTAVSEAFTFTNTAQ
+414 
-429 IRFQYLEVTYEK
+429 K
-441 VQTGPVVDK
+441 TGPVVDM
-450 PIITITGEK
+450 PEIIITGEK
-459 SGEDYLIGATASI
+459 SGDDYLIGTTAAI
-472 SAPKAS
+472 SAPNAAA
-478 YIFYTTDGSDPK
+478 IQYTTDGSDPNNADMVGK
-490 AEGNTAVKEV
+490 QTIE
-500 EATSVDLGKLAL
+500 LGKLAL

-518 AYIWDAEANA
+518 AIALDSELNISKVAEI
-528 SAVETVTVNVVKK
+528 TVKVVKK
-541 PAGIFWSSD
+541 PAGISWSSD
-550 QCKIYIGEEPYT
+550 QCKVYIDEEPYS

-623 YTLTVAKRPAGDSMH
+623 YTLTVAKRPAGESVH

-645 FTAEEDFRGLGSYG
+645 FTDEADFRGLASYG
-659 MKFFSQTYT
+659 MTFFTNGQENNK
-668 GSDYETDMENPVTK
+668 YETDMDNPVTT

-691 FVLPDNYTSKMP
+691 FIVPDGISTS
-703 TYRLYQGTAKK
+703 YRLYQGSLKK

-783 FNFNGNKHTR
+783 FNFNGNIHTR

-951 AM
+951 AL

>member
-1 MKKLLLMLCMVVGI
+1 MLCMVVGI

-72 DGYYSRGTN
+72 GGYYSRGTN

-181 AVTYDTDGGD
+181 AVTYDPDGGE

-312 KVTFSGTQTSSKTI
+312 KVTFSGTQTSGKTI

-734 IKSIVFHKGGSNNWN
+734 IKSIVFHKGGENRWT
-749 LTEVSENNGTN
+749 LTEVSAGEMPTTWADDGT
-760 PTGWD
+760 
-765 GDVATWT
+765 ATWT
-772 SAEDESISTIW
+772 APENESISSVW
-783 FNFNGNKHTR
+783 FNFNGDRHTR
-793 FTGITVEYDLQKPA
+793 FTGITVEYDLSKPA
-807 MPYVVSETADAIV
+807 MPYVVSETATEIL

-840 APSRAQLNDGTIE
+840 APSRVQLADGTIE
-853 DTDEWYNHGSYQIT
+853 DTDEWYNHGNYQIT
-867 IDKNNTVHQDR
+867 IDKTNELHKDR

-894 ALNLYVGSDGT
+894 ALNLYIGSEGT
-905 LTGVEGISAE
+905 LTGVEGISTE

-951 AM
+951 AL

>member
-1 MKKLLLMLCMVVGI
+1 MKKLLLLLTMLVVVGI
-15 GMYSMAKPTT
+15 SSYAAETTWKSQPTTAAEYDAVFDYTSYTSTTAPTT
-25 WESKPTNAAGYDSA
+25 WTDTSNNQNVVWSITPTWRKSVYFERGKNGAKWGAADKS
-39 LEGSSSTTTKIPTGW
+39 GSSRSLSAIEFST
-54 WIDKTA
+54 
-60 NTKWDLTAKYAS
+60 S
-72 DGYYSRGTN
+72 D
-81 GLTFGSGN
+81 
-89 AAIQT
+89 I
-94 VTLETSA
+94 
-101 FPGTITNV
+101 PGTITNV
-109 TINGVSTN
+109 TILSINSNGTANASVSVGGTTFETSKAI
-117 VSSSKK
+117 SS
-123 GNVTATVTVGTETFT
+123 TV
-138 ATTSSN
+138 
-144 NTATAKD
+144 KD
-151 FVFTGSASGK
+151 LSFTGSASGK
-161 ITIVLTQAGDAGR
+161 IVISIPDVASGKYLQI
-174 QLNFKGL
+174 KGL
-181 AVTYDTDGGD
+181 SVTYDPNGGG
-191 NPPVTTTV
+191 NPVTAPQITIDKEPV
-199 TPPTITI
+199 DGVYEYGAKATIT
-206 SGEKQGNDY
+206 GDEGN
-215 LVGATATISAETEMI
+215 TFM
-230 QYTLDGTTPTT
+230 YTLDGSDPYTSSTAVDYEDVFTLP
-241 ENGEL
+241 EGE
-246 YTEPIV
+246 
-252 LDKAQKYTIKAIA
+252 YTIKAIA
-265 LDDDFNASEV
+265 LDEELNASSVTELPV
-275 KALEVNI
+275 K
-282 VEKIVTPPAGDTGTV
+282 
-297 VFIAD
+297 
-302 GYTYTGTADI
+302 
-312 KVTFSGTQTSSKTI
+312 
-326 ADQTWT
+326 
-332 ATGVCALDFTATSQS
+332 
-347 TSYTDGS
+347 
-354 VCRWYSGD
+354 
-362 GITITPQTGIKITG
+362 
-376 LKMVS
+376 
-381 GTSNA
+381 
-386 VCSNGTPKLNSINST
+386 
-401 AWVADGNTVATWA
+401 VA
-414 GTAVSEAFTFTNTAQ
+414 
-429 IRFQYLEVTYEK
+429 K
-441 VQTGPVVDK
+441 TGPVVDM
-450 PIITITGEK
+450 PEIIITGEK
-459 SGEDYLIGATASI
+459 SGDDYLIGTTAAI
-472 SAPKAS
+472 SAPNAAA
-478 YIFYTTDGSDPK
+478 IQYTTDGSDPNN
-490 AEGNTAVKEV
+490 ADMV
-500 EATSVDLGKLAL
+500 EKQTIELGKLAL

-518 AYIWDAEANA
+518 AIALDSELNISKVAEI
-528 SAVETVTVNVVKK
+528 TVKVVKK
-541 PAGIFWSSD
+541 PAGISWSSD
-550 QCKIYIGEEPYT
+550 QCKVYIDEEPYS

-623 YTLTVAKRPAGDSMH
+623 YTLTVAKRPAGESVH

-645 FTAEEDFRGLGSYG
+645 FTDEADFRGLASYG
-659 MKFFSQTYT
+659 MTFFTNGQENNK
-668 GSDYETDMENPVTK
+668 YETDMDNPVTT

-691 FVLPDNYTSKMP
+691 FIVPDGISTS
-703 TYRLYQGTAKK
+703 YRLYQGSLKK

-807 MPYVVSETADAIV
+807 TPYVVSETADAIV

-951 AM
+951 AL

>member
-1 MKKLLLMLCMVVGI
+1 MKKLLLLLTMLVVVGI
-15 GMYSMAKPTT
+15 SSYAAETT
-25 WESKPTNAAGYDSA
+25 WESQPTTAPEYDAVFDYTSYTSTTAPTTWTDTSNNQKVVWSITPTWRKSVYFERGKNGAKWGAADKS
-39 LEGSSSTTTKIPTGW
+39 GSSRSLSAIEFST
-54 WIDKTA
+54 
-60 NTKWDLTAKYAS
+60 S
-72 DGYYSRGTN
+72 D
-81 GLTFGSGN
+81 
-89 AAIQT
+89 I
-94 VTLETSA
+94 
-101 FPGTITNV
+101 PGTITNV
-109 TINGVSTN
+109 TILSINSNGTANASVSVGGTTFETSKAI
-117 VSSSKK
+117 SS
-123 GNVTATVTVGTETFT
+123 TV
-138 ATTSSN
+138 
-144 NTATAKD
+144 KD
-151 FVFTGSASGK
+151 LSFTGSASGK
-161 ITIVLTQAGDAGR
+161 IVISIPDVASGKYLQI
-174 QLNFKGL
+174 KGL
-181 AVTYDTDGGD
+181 SVTYDPNGGG
-191 NPPVTTTV
+191 NPVTAPQITIDKEPV
-199 TPPTITI
+199 DGVYEYGAKATIT
-206 SGEKQGNDY
+206 GDEGN
-215 LVGATATISAETEMI
+215 TFM
-230 QYTLDGTTPTT
+230 YTLDGSDPYTSSTAVDYEDAFTLP
-241 ENGEL
+241 EGE
-246 YTEPIV
+246 
-252 LDKAQKYTIKAIA
+252 YTIKAIA
-265 LDDDFNASEV
+265 LDEELNASSVTELPV
-275 KALEVNI
+275 K
-282 VEKIVTPPAGDTGTV
+282 
-297 VFIAD
+297 
-302 GYTYTGTADI
+302 
-312 KVTFSGTQTSSKTI
+312 
-326 ADQTWT
+326 
-332 ATGVCALDFTATSQS
+332 
-347 TSYTDGS
+347 
-354 VCRWYSGD
+354 
-362 GITITPQTGIKITG
+362 
-376 LKMVS
+376 
-381 GTSNA
+381 
-386 VCSNGTPKLNSINST
+386 
-401 AWVADGNTVATWA
+401 VA
-414 GTAVSEAFTFTNTAQ
+414 
-429 IRFQYLEVTYEK
+429 K
-441 VQTGPVVDK
+441 TGPVVDM
-450 PIITITGEK
+450 PEIIITGEK
-459 SGEDYLIGATASI
+459 SGDDYLIGTTAAI
-472 SAPKAS
+472 SAPNAAA
-478 YIFYTTDGSDPK
+478 IQYTTDGSDPNNADMVGK
-490 AEGNTAVKEV
+490 QTIE
-500 EATSVDLGKLAL
+500 LGKLAL

-518 AYIWDAEANA
+518 AIALDSELNISKVAEI
-528 SAVETVTVNVVKK
+528 TVKVVKK
-541 PAGIFWSSD
+541 PAGISWSSD
-550 QCKIYIGEEPYT
+550 QCKVYIDEEPYS

-623 YTLTVAKRPAGDSMH
+623 YTLTVAKRPAGESVH

-645 FTAEEDFRGLGSYG
+645 FTDEADFRGLASYG
-659 MKFFSQTYT
+659 MTFFTNGQENNK
-668 GSDYETDMENPVTK
+668 YETDMDNPVTT

-691 FVLPDNYTSKMP
+691 FIVPDGISTS
-703 TYRLYQGTAKK
+703 YRLYQGSLKK

-783 FNFNGNKHTR
+783 FNFNGNKHTQ

-951 AM
+951 AL

>member
-1 MKKLLLMLCMVVGI
+1 MKKLLLLLTMLVVVGI
-15 GMYSMAKPTT
+15 SSYAAGTTWKSQPTTAAEYDAVFDYTSYTSTTAPTT
-25 WESKPTNAAGYDSA
+25 WTDTSNNQNVVWSITPTWRKSVYFERGKNGAKWGAEDKS
-39 LEGSSSTTTKIPTGW
+39 GSSRSLSAIEFST
-54 WIDKTA
+54 
-60 NTKWDLTAKYAS
+60 S
-72 DGYYSRGTN
+72 D
-81 GLTFGSGN
+81 
-89 AAIQT
+89 I
-94 VTLETSA
+94 
-101 FPGTITNV
+101 PGTITNV
-109 TINGVSTN
+109 TILSINSNGTANASVSVGGTTFETSKAI
-117 VSSSKK
+117 SS
-123 GNVTATVTVGTETFT
+123 TV
-138 ATTSSN
+138 
-144 NTATAKD
+144 KD
-151 FVFTGSASGK
+151 LSFTGSASGK
-161 ITIVLTQAGDAGR
+161 IVISIPDVASGKYLQI
-174 QLNFKGL
+174 KGL
-181 AVTYDTDGGD
+181 SVTYDPNGGG
-191 NPPVTTTV
+191 NPVTAPQITIDKEPV
-199 TPPTITI
+199 DGVYEYGAKATIT
-206 SGEKQGNDY
+206 GDEGN
-215 LVGATATISAETEMI
+215 TFM
-230 QYTLDGTTPTT
+230 YTLDGSDPYTSSTAVDYEDAFTLPK
-241 ENGEL
+241 GE
-246 YTEPIV
+246 
-252 LDKAQKYTIKAIA
+252 YTIKAIA
-265 LDDDFNASEV
+265 LDEELNASSV
-275 KALEVNI
+275 KELPV
-282 VEKIVTPPAGDTGTV
+282 
-297 VFIAD
+297 
-302 GYTYTGTADI
+302 
-312 KVTFSGTQTSSKTI
+312 KVAK
-326 ADQTWT
+326 
-332 ATGVCALDFTATSQS
+332 
-347 TSYTDGS
+347 
-354 VCRWYSGD
+354 
-362 GITITPQTGIKITG
+362 
-376 LKMVS
+376 
-381 GTSNA
+381 
-386 VCSNGTPKLNSINST
+386 
-401 AWVADGNTVATWA
+401 
-414 GTAVSEAFTFTNTAQ
+414 
-429 IRFQYLEVTYEK
+429 
-441 VQTGPVVDK
+441 TGPVVDM
-450 PIITITGEK
+450 PEIIITGEK
-459 SGEDYLIGATASI
+459 SGDDYLIGTTAAI
-472 SAPKAS
+472 SAPNAAA
-478 YIFYTTDGSDPK
+478 IQYTTDGSDPNN
-490 AEGNTAVKEV
+490 ADMV
-500 EATSVDLGKLAL
+500 EKQTIELGKLAL

-518 AYIWDAEANA
+518 AIALDSELNISKVAEI
-528 SAVETVTVNVVKK
+528 TVKVVKK
-541 PAGIFWSSD
+541 PAGISWSSD
-550 QCKIYIGEEPYT
+550 QCKVYIDEEPYS

-623 YTLTVAKRPAGDSMH
+623 YTLTVAKRPAGESVH

-645 FTAEEDFRGLGSYG
+645 FTDEADFRGLASYG
-659 MKFFSQTYT
+659 MTFFTNGQENNK
-668 GSDYETDMENPVTK
+668 YETDMDNPVTT

-691 FVLPDNYTSKMP
+691 FIVPDGISTS
-703 TYRLYQGTAKK
+703 YRLYQGSLKK

-887 ETGLKSD
+887 DTGLKSD

-951 AM
+951 AL

>member
-72 DGYYSRGTN
+72 GGYYSRGTN

-181 AVTYDTDGGD
+181 AVTYDPDGGE

-312 KVTFSGTQTSSKTI
+312 KVTFSGTQTSGKTI

-734 IKSIVFHKGGSNNWN
+734 IKSIVFHKGGENRWT
-749 LTEVSENNGTN
+749 LTEVSAGEMPTTWADDGT
-760 PTGWD
+760 
-765 GDVATWT
+765 ATWT
-772 SAEDESISTIW
+772 APENESISSVW
-783 FNFNGNKHTR
+783 FNFNGDRHTR
-793 FTGITVEYDLQKPA
+793 FTGITVEYDLSKPA
-807 MPYVVSETADAIV
+807 MPYVVSETATEIL

-840 APSRAQLNDGTIE
+840 APSRVQLADGTIE
-853 DTDEWYNHGSYQIT
+853 DTDEWYNHGNYQIT
-867 IDKNNTVHQDR
+867 IDKTNELHKDR

-894 ALNLYVGSDGT
+894 ALNLYIGSEGT
-905 LTGVEGISAE
+905 LTGVEGISTE

-951 AM
+951 AL

>member
-1 MKKLLLMLCMVVGI
+1 MLCMVVGI

-72 DGYYSRGTN
+72 GGYYSRGTN

-312 KVTFSGTQTSSKTI
+312 KVTFSGTQTSGKTI

-734 IKSIVFHKGGSNNWN
+734 IKSIVFHKGGENRWT
-749 LTEVSENNGTN
+749 LTEVSAGEMPTTWADDGT
-760 PTGWD
+760 
-765 GDVATWT
+765 ATWT
-772 SAEDESISTIW
+772 APENESISSVW
-783 FNFNGNKHTR
+783 FNFNGDRHTR
-793 FTGITVEYDLQKPA
+793 FTGITVEYDLSKPA
-807 MPYVVSETADAIV
+807 MPYVVSETATEIL

-840 APSRAQLNDGTIE
+840 APSRVQLADGTIE
-853 DTDEWYNHGSYQIT
+853 DTDEWYNHGNYQIT
-867 IDKNNTVHQDR
+867 IDKTNELHKDR

-894 ALNLYVGSDGT
+894 ALNLYIGSEGT
-905 LTGVEGISAE
+905 LTGVEGISTE

-945 SKVTKV
+945 MKVTKV
-951 AM
+951 AL

>member
-1 MKKLLLMLCMVVGI
+1 MLVVVGI
-15 GMYSMAKPTT
+15 SSYAAETT
-25 WESKPTNAAGYDSA
+25 WKSQPTNAAGYDSA

-72 DGYYSRGTN
+72 GGYYSRGKN

-161 ITIVLTQAGDAGR
+161 ITIVLTLAGDAGR

-312 KVTFSGTQTSSKTI
+312 KVTFSGTQTSGKTI

-734 IKSIVFHKGGSNNWN
+734 IKSIVFHKGGENIWT
-749 LTEVSENNGTN
+749 LTEVSAGEMPTTWADDGT
-760 PTGWD
+760 
-765 GDVATWT
+765 ATWT
-772 SAEDESISTIW
+772 APENESISSVW
-783 FNFNGNKHTR
+783 FNFNGDRHTR
-793 FTGITVEYDLQKPA
+793 FTGITVEYDLSKPA
-807 MPYVVSETADAIV
+807 MPYVVSETATEIL

-840 APSRAQLNDGTIE
+840 APSRVQLADGTIE
-853 DTDEWYNHGSYQIT
+853 DTDEWYNHGNYQIT
-867 IDKNNTVHQDR
+867 IDKTNELHKDR

-894 ALNLYVGSDGT
+894 ALNLYIGSEGT
-905 LTGVEGISAE
+905 LTGVEGISTE

-945 SKVTKV
+945 MKVTKV
-951 AM
+951 AL

>member
-1 MKKLLLMLCMVVGI
+1 MKKLLLLLTMLVVVGI
-15 GMYSMAKPTT
+15 SSYAAETTWKSQPTTAAEYDAVFDYTSYTSTTAPTT
-25 WESKPTNAAGYDSA
+25 WTDTSNNQKVVWSITPTWRKSVYFERGKNGAKWGAADKS
-39 LEGSSSTTTKIPTGW
+39 GSSRSLSAIEFST
-54 WIDKTA
+54 
-60 NTKWDLTAKYAS
+60 S
-72 DGYYSRGTN
+72 D
-81 GLTFGSGN
+81 
-89 AAIQT
+89 I
-94 VTLETSA
+94 
-101 FPGTITNV
+101 PGTITNV
-109 TINGVSTN
+109 TILSINSNGTANASVSVGGTTFETSKAI
-117 VSSSKK
+117 SS
-123 GNVTATVTVGTETFT
+123 TVKEL
-138 ATTSSN
+138 S
-144 NTATAKD
+144 
-151 FVFTGSASGK
+151 FTGSASGK
-161 ITIVLTQAGDAGR
+161 IVISIPDVASGKYLQI
-174 QLNFKGL
+174 KGL
-181 AVTYDTDGGD
+181 SVTYDPNGGG
-191 NPPVTTTV
+191 NPVTAPQITIDKEPV
-199 TPPTITI
+199 DGVYEYGAKATIT
-206 SGEKQGNDY
+206 GDEGN
-215 LVGATATISAETEMI
+215 TFM
-230 QYTLDGTTPTT
+230 YTLDGSDPYTSSTAVDYEDAFTLP
-241 ENGEL
+241 EGE
-246 YTEPIV
+246 
-252 LDKAQKYTIKAIA
+252 YTIKAIA
-265 LDDDFNASEV
+265 LDEELNASSVTELPV
-275 KALEVNI
+275 K
-282 VEKIVTPPAGDTGTV
+282 
-297 VFIAD
+297 
-302 GYTYTGTADI
+302 
-312 KVTFSGTQTSSKTI
+312 
-326 ADQTWT
+326 
-332 ATGVCALDFTATSQS
+332 
-347 TSYTDGS
+347 
-354 VCRWYSGD
+354 
-362 GITITPQTGIKITG
+362 
-376 LKMVS
+376 
-381 GTSNA
+381 
-386 VCSNGTPKLNSINST
+386 
-401 AWVADGNTVATWA
+401 VA
-414 GTAVSEAFTFTNTAQ
+414 
-429 IRFQYLEVTYEK
+429 K
-441 VQTGPVVDK
+441 TGPVVDM
-450 PIITITGEK
+450 PEIIITGEK
-459 SGEDYLIGATASI
+459 SGDDYLIGTTAAI
-472 SAPKAS
+472 SAPNAAA
-478 YIFYTTDGSDPK
+478 IQYTTDGSDPNNADMVGK
-490 AEGNTAVKEV
+490 QTIE
-500 EATSVDLGKLAL
+500 LGKLAL

-518 AYIWDAEANA
+518 AIALDSELNISKVAEI
-528 SAVETVTVNVVKK
+528 TVKVVKK
-541 PAGIFWSSD
+541 PAGISWSSD
-550 QCKIYIGEEPYT
+550 QCKVYIDEEPYS

-623 YTLTVAKRPAGDSMH
+623 YTLTVAKRPAGESVH

-645 FTAEEDFRGLGSYG
+645 FTDEADFRGLASYG
-659 MKFFSQTYT
+659 MTFFTNGQENNK
-668 GSDYETDMENPVTK
+668 YETDMDNPVTT

-691 FVLPDNYTSKMP
+691 FIVPDGISTS
-703 TYRLYQGTAKK
+703 YRLYQGSLKK

-951 AM
+951 AL

>member
-72 DGYYSRGTN
+72 GGYYSRGTN

-312 KVTFSGTQTSSKTI
+312 KVTFSGTQTSGKTI
-326 ADQTWT
+326 ADQTWI
-332 ATGVCALDFTATSQS
+332 AGDICALDFTATSQT
-347 TSYTDGS
+347 TSYVTGS
-354 VCRWYSGD
+354 ACRWYKGD
-362 GITITPQTGIKITG
+362 GIKITPKTGYKVTG

-381 GTSNA
+381 GTGDYS
-386 VCSNGTPKLNSINST
+386 VCTSNGTRLNNLNNISWTRVST
-401 AWVADGNTVATWA
+401 TEATWT
-414 GTAVSEAFTFTNTAQ
+414 GSIDEKGGTFTNTAQ

-441 VQTGPVVDK
+441 EQVAPVVDK
-450 PIITITGEK
+450 PVITITGEK
-459 SGEDYLIGATASI
+459 SGDDYLIGATASI
-472 SAPKAS
+472 SAPNAS

-490 AEGNTAVKEV
+490 ADGNTAVKEV
-500 EATSVDLGKLAL
+500 EGTSVDLGTLAL

-518 AYIWDAEANA
+518 AYIWDADAN
-528 SAVETVTVNVVKK
+528 SGEVETITVNVVKK
-541 PAGIFWSSD
+541 PAGISWSSD
-550 QCKIYIGEEPYT
+550 QCKIYLGEEPYT
-562 FPTLTNPNELKISY
+562 FPTLNNPNNLKISY
-576 SIPAADAAI
+576 SIPEADAAI
-585 ATIDKATG
+585 ATIDKETG
-593 EITIVGEG
+593 EITIVGKG

-623 YTLTVAKRPAGDSMH
+623 YTLTVAERAAGESKH
-638 ATSYMFD
+638 ATSYMFN
-645 FTAEEDFRGLGSYG
+645 FNETADWQGLGSYG
-659 MKFFSQTYT
+659 MKLYYT
-668 GSDYETDMENPVTK
+668 QDQPYEPDTDNPVTK

-691 FVLPDNYTSKMP
+691 FVLPDYYSSKLAS
-703 TYRLYQGTAKK
+703 YRIYQGT
-714 GDALRVYN
+714 DMNALRVYD
-722 AKLQFS
+722 ATLKFS

-734 IKSIVFHKGGSNNWN
+734 ITKVVFHNGGNNKWGI
-749 LTEVSENNGTN
+749 TEVSA
-760 PTGWD
+760 
-765 GDVATWT
+765 GDIPKGFYYVDEPTWT
-772 SAEDESISTIW
+772 TPEDESLSEVW
-783 FNFNGNKHTR
+783 FKITDQTQFS
-793 FTGITVEYDLQKPA
+793 GITVYYDLAKPA

-835 ESAAK
+835 ESASK

>member
-1 MKKLLLMLCMVVGI
+1 MKKLLLLLTMLVVVGI
-15 GMYSMAKPTT
+15 SSYAAETTWKSQPTTAAEYDAVFDYTSYTSTTAPTT
-25 WESKPTNAAGYDSA
+25 WTDTSNNQKVVWSITPTWRKSVYFERGKNGAKWGAADKS
-39 LEGSSSTTTKIPTGW
+39 GSSRSLSAIEFST
-54 WIDKTA
+54 
-60 NTKWDLTAKYAS
+60 S
-72 DGYYSRGTN
+72 D
-81 GLTFGSGN
+81 
-89 AAIQT
+89 I
-94 VTLETSA
+94 
-101 FPGTITNV
+101 PGTITNV
-109 TINGVSTN
+109 TILSINSNGTANASVSVGGTTFETSKAI
-117 VSSSKK
+117 SS
-123 GNVTATVTVGTETFT
+123 TV
-138 ATTSSN
+138 
-144 NTATAKD
+144 KD
-151 FVFTGSASGK
+151 LSFTGSASGK
-161 ITIVLTQAGDAGR
+161 IVISIPDVASGKYLQI
-174 QLNFKGL
+174 KGL
-181 AVTYDTDGGD
+181 SVTYDPNGGG
-191 NPPVTTTV
+191 NPVTAPQITIDKEPV
-199 TPPTITI
+199 DGVYEYGAKATIT
-206 SGEKQGNDY
+206 GDEGN
-215 LVGATATISAETEMI
+215 TFM
-230 QYTLDGTTPTT
+230 YTLDGSDPYTSSTAVDYEDAFTLP
-241 ENGEL
+241 EGE
-246 YTEPIV
+246 
-252 LDKAQKYTIKAIA
+252 YTIKAIA
-265 LDDDFNASEV
+265 LDEELNASSVTELPV
-275 KALEVNI
+275 K
-282 VEKIVTPPAGDTGTV
+282 
-297 VFIAD
+297 
-302 GYTYTGTADI
+302 
-312 KVTFSGTQTSSKTI
+312 
-326 ADQTWT
+326 
-332 ATGVCALDFTATSQS
+332 
-347 TSYTDGS
+347 
-354 VCRWYSGD
+354 
-362 GITITPQTGIKITG
+362 
-376 LKMVS
+376 
-381 GTSNA
+381 
-386 VCSNGTPKLNSINST
+386 
-401 AWVADGNTVATWA
+401 VA
-414 GTAVSEAFTFTNTAQ
+414 
-429 IRFQYLEVTYEK
+429 K
-441 VQTGPVVDK
+441 TGPVVDM
-450 PIITITGEK
+450 PEIIITGEK
-459 SGEDYLIGATASI
+459 SGDDYLIGTTAAI
-472 SAPKAS
+472 SAPNAAA
-478 YIFYTTDGSDPK
+478 IQYTTDGSDPNNADMVGK
-490 AEGNTAVKEV
+490 QTIE
-500 EATSVDLGKLAL
+500 LGKLAL

-518 AYIWDAEANA
+518 AIALDSELNISKVAEI
-528 SAVETVTVNVVKK
+528 TVKVVKK
-541 PAGIFWSSD
+541 PAGISWSSD
-550 QCKIYIGEEPYT
+550 QCKVYIDEEPYS

-623 YTLTVAKRPAGDSMH
+623 YTLTVAKRPAGESVH

-645 FTAEEDFRGLGSYG
+645 FTDEADFRGLASYG
-659 MKFFSQTYT
+659 MTFFTNGQENNK
-668 GSDYETDMENPVTK
+668 YETDMDNPVTT

-691 FVLPDNYTSKMP
+691 FIVPDGISTS
-703 TYRLYQGTAKK
+703 YRLYQGSLKK

>member
-1 MKKLLLMLCMVVGI
+1 MKKLLLLLTMLVVVGI
-15 GMYSMAKPTT
+15 SSYAAETTWKSQPTTAAEYDAVFDYTSYTSTTAPTT
-25 WESKPTNAAGYDSA
+25 WTDTSNNQNVVWSITPTWRKSVYFERGKNGAKWGAADKSDSSRSLSA
-39 LEGSSSTTTKIPTGW
+39 IEFST
-54 WIDKTA
+54 
-60 NTKWDLTAKYAS
+60 S
-72 DGYYSRGTN
+72 D
-81 GLTFGSGN
+81 
-89 AAIQT
+89 I
-94 VTLETSA
+94 
-101 FPGTITNV
+101 PGTITNV
-109 TINGVSTN
+109 TILSINSNGTANASVSVGGTTFETSKAI
-117 VSSSKK
+117 SS
-123 GNVTATVTVGTETFT
+123 TV
-138 ATTSSN
+138 
-144 NTATAKD
+144 KD
-151 FVFTGSASGK
+151 LSFTGSASGK
-161 ITIVLTQAGDAGR
+161 IVISIPDVASGKYLQI
-174 QLNFKGL
+174 KGL
-181 AVTYDTDGGD
+181 SVTYDPNGGG
-191 NPPVTTTV
+191 NPVTAPQITIDKEPV
-199 TPPTITI
+199 DGVYEYGAKATIT
-206 SGEKQGNDY
+206 GDEGN
-215 LVGATATISAETEMI
+215 TFM
-230 QYTLDGTTPTT
+230 YTLDGSDPYTSSTAVDYEDAFTLP
-241 ENGEL
+241 EGE
-246 YTEPIV
+246 
-252 LDKAQKYTIKAIA
+252 YTIKAIA
-265 LDDDFNASEV
+265 LDEELNASSVTELPV
-275 KALEVNI
+275 K
-282 VEKIVTPPAGDTGTV
+282 
-297 VFIAD
+297 
-302 GYTYTGTADI
+302 
-312 KVTFSGTQTSSKTI
+312 
-326 ADQTWT
+326 
-332 ATGVCALDFTATSQS
+332 
-347 TSYTDGS
+347 
-354 VCRWYSGD
+354 
-362 GITITPQTGIKITG
+362 
-376 LKMVS
+376 
-381 GTSNA
+381 
-386 VCSNGTPKLNSINST
+386 
-401 AWVADGNTVATWA
+401 VA
-414 GTAVSEAFTFTNTAQ
+414 
-429 IRFQYLEVTYEK
+429 K
-441 VQTGPVVDK
+441 TGPVVDM
-450 PIITITGEK
+450 PEIIITGEK
-459 SGEDYLIGATASI
+459 SGDDYLIGTTAAI
-472 SAPKAS
+472 SAPNAAA
-478 YIFYTTDGSDPK
+478 IQYTTDGSDPNN
-490 AEGNTAVKEV
+490 ADMV
-500 EATSVDLGKLAL
+500 EKQTIELGKLAL

-518 AYIWDAEANA
+518 AIALDSELNISKVAEI
-528 SAVETVTVNVVKK
+528 TVKVVKK
-541 PAGIFWSSD
+541 PAGISWSSD
-550 QCKIYIGEEPYT
+550 QCKVYIDEEPYS

-623 YTLTVAKRPAGDSMH
+623 YTLTVAKRPAGESVH

-645 FTAEEDFRGLGSYG
+645 FTDEADFRGLASYG
-659 MKFFSQTYT
+659 MTFFTNGQENNK
-668 GSDYETDMENPVTK
+668 YETDMDNPVTT

-691 FVLPDNYTSKMP
+691 FIVPDGISTS
-703 TYRLYQGTAKK
+703 YRLYQGSLKK

>member
-1 MKKLLLMLCMVVGI
+1 MKKLLLLLTMLVVVGI
-15 GMYSMAKPTT
+15 SSYAAETTWKSQPTTAAEYDAVFDYTSYTSTTAPTT
-25 WESKPTNAAGYDSA
+25 WTDTSNNQEVVWSITPTWRKSVYFERGKNGAKWGAADKS
-39 LEGSSSTTTKIPTGW
+39 GSSRSLSAIEFST
-54 WIDKTA
+54 
-60 NTKWDLTAKYAS
+60 S
-72 DGYYSRGTN
+72 D
-81 GLTFGSGN
+81 
-89 AAIQT
+89 I
-94 VTLETSA
+94 
-101 FPGTITNV
+101 PGTITNV
-109 TINGVSTN
+109 TILSINSNGTANASVSVGGTTFETSKAI
-117 VSSSKK
+117 SS
-123 GNVTATVTVGTETFT
+123 TV
-138 ATTSSN
+138 
-144 NTATAKD
+144 KD
-151 FVFTGSASGK
+151 LSFTGSASGK
-161 ITIVLTQAGDAGR
+161 IVISIPDVASGKYLQI
-174 QLNFKGL
+174 KGL
-181 AVTYDTDGGD
+181 SVTYDPNGGG
-191 NPPVTTTV
+191 NPVTAPQITIDKEPV
-199 TPPTITI
+199 DGVYEYGAKATIT
-206 SGEKQGNDY
+206 GDEGN
-215 LVGATATISAETEMI
+215 TFM
-230 QYTLDGTTPTT
+230 YTLDGRDPYTSSTAVDYEDAFTLP
-241 ENGEL
+241 EGE
-246 YTEPIV
+246 
-252 LDKAQKYTIKAIA
+252 YTIKAIA
-265 LDDDFNASEV
+265 LDEELNASSVTKLPV
-275 KALEVNI
+275 K
-282 VEKIVTPPAGDTGTV
+282 V
-297 VFIAD
+297 V
-302 GYTYTGTADI
+302 
-312 KVTFSGTQTSSKTI
+312 K
-326 ADQTWT
+326 
-332 ATGVCALDFTATSQS
+332 
-347 TSYTDGS
+347 
-354 VCRWYSGD
+354 
-362 GITITPQTGIKITG
+362 
-376 LKMVS
+376 
-381 GTSNA
+381 
-386 VCSNGTPKLNSINST
+386 
-401 AWVADGNTVATWA
+401 
-414 GTAVSEAFTFTNTAQ
+414 
-429 IRFQYLEVTYEK
+429 
-441 VQTGPVVDK
+441 TGPVVDM
-450 PIITITGEK
+450 PEIIITGEK
-459 SGEDYLIGATASI
+459 SGDDYLIGTTAAI
-472 SAPKAS
+472 SAPNAAA
-478 YIFYTTDGSDPK
+478 IQYTTDGSDPNNADMVGK
-490 AEGNTAVKEV
+490 QTIE
-500 EATSVDLGKLAL
+500 LGKLAL

-518 AYIWDAEANA
+518 AIALDSELNISKVAEI
-528 SAVETVTVNVVKK
+528 TVKVVKK
-541 PAGIFWSSD
+541 PAGISWSSD
-550 QCKIYIGEEPYT
+550 QCKVYIDEEPYS

-623 YTLTVAKRPAGDSMH
+623 YTLTVAKRPAGESVH

-645 FTAEEDFRGLGSYG
+645 FTDEADFRGLASYG
-659 MKFFSQTYT
+659 MTFFTNGQENNK
-668 GSDYETDMENPVTK
+668 YETDMDNPVTT

-691 FVLPDNYTSKMP
+691 FIVPDGISTS
-703 TYRLYQGTAKK
+703 YRLYQGSLKK

-951 AM
+951 AL

>member
-1 MKKLLLMLCMVVGI
+1 MKKLLLLLTMLVVVGI
-15 GMYSMAKPTT
+15 SSYAAETTWKSQPTTAAEYDAVFDYTSYTSTTAPTT
-25 WESKPTNAAGYDSA
+25 WTDTSNNQKVVWSITPTWRESVYFERGKNGAKWGAADKS
-39 LEGSSSTTTKIPTGW
+39 GSSRSLSAIEFST
-54 WIDKTA
+54 
-60 NTKWDLTAKYAS
+60 S
-72 DGYYSRGTN
+72 D
-81 GLTFGSGN
+81 
-89 AAIQT
+89 I
-94 VTLETSA
+94 
-101 FPGTITNV
+101 PGTITNV
-109 TINGVSTN
+109 TILSINSNGTANASVSVGGTTFETSKAI
-117 VSSSKK
+117 SS
-123 GNVTATVTVGTETFT
+123 TV
-138 ATTSSN
+138 
-144 NTATAKD
+144 KD
-151 FVFTGSASGK
+151 LSFTGSASGK
-161 ITIVLTQAGDAGR
+161 IVISIPDVASGKNLQI
-174 QLNFKGL
+174 KGL
-181 AVTYDTDGGD
+181 SVTYDPNGGG
-191 NPPVTTTV
+191 NPVTAPQITIDKEPV
-199 TPPTITI
+199 DGVYEYGAKATIT
-206 SGEKQGNDY
+206 GDEGN
-215 LVGATATISAETEMI
+215 TFM
-230 QYTLDGTTPTT
+230 YTLDGSDPYTSSTAVDYEDAFTLP
-241 ENGEL
+241 EGE
-246 YTEPIV
+246 
-252 LDKAQKYTIKAIA
+252 YTIKAIA
-265 LDDDFNASEV
+265 LDEELNASSVTELPV
-275 KALEVNI
+275 K
-282 VEKIVTPPAGDTGTV
+282 
-297 VFIAD
+297 
-302 GYTYTGTADI
+302 
-312 KVTFSGTQTSSKTI
+312 
-326 ADQTWT
+326 
-332 ATGVCALDFTATSQS
+332 
-347 TSYTDGS
+347 
-354 VCRWYSGD
+354 
-362 GITITPQTGIKITG
+362 
-376 LKMVS
+376 
-381 GTSNA
+381 
-386 VCSNGTPKLNSINST
+386 
-401 AWVADGNTVATWA
+401 VA
-414 GTAVSEAFTFTNTAQ
+414 
-429 IRFQYLEVTYEK
+429 K
-441 VQTGPVVDK
+441 TGPVVDM
-450 PIITITGEK
+450 PEIIITGEK
-459 SGEDYLIGATASI
+459 SGDDYLIGTTAAI
-472 SAPKAS
+472 SAPNAAA
-478 YIFYTTDGSDPK
+478 IQYTTDGSDPNNADMVGK
-490 AEGNTAVKEV
+490 QTIE
-500 EATSVDLGKLAL
+500 LGKLAL

-518 AYIWDAEANA
+518 AIALDSELNISKVAEI
-528 SAVETVTVNVVKK
+528 TVKVVKK
-541 PAGIFWSSD
+541 PAGISWSSD
-550 QCKIYIGEEPYT
+550 QCKVYIDEEPYS

-623 YTLTVAKRPAGDSMH
+623 YTLTVAKRPAGESVH

-645 FTAEEDFRGLGSYG
+645 FTDEADFRGLASYG
-659 MKFFSQTYT
+659 MTFFTNGQENNK
-668 GSDYETDMENPVTK
+668 YETDMDNPVTT

-691 FVLPDNYTSKMP
+691 FIVPDGISTS
-703 TYRLYQGTAKK
+703 YRLYQGSLKK

-749 LTEVSENNGTN
+749 LTEVRENNGTN

-830 YTKKP
+830 YTKKS

-887 ETGLKSD
+887 DTGLKSD

-951 AM
+951 AL

>member
-1 MKKLLLMLCMVVGI
+1 MKKLLLLLTMLVVVGI
-15 GMYSMAKPTT
+15 SSYAAETTWMSQPTT
-25 WESKPTNAAGYDSA
+25 AAEYDAVFDYASYTSTTDPKTWTATSNNQKVDWAITPTWRKNIYFERGKNGAKWGAADKS
-39 LEGSSSTTTKIPTGW
+39 GSSRSLSAIEFST
-54 WIDKTA
+54 
-60 NTKWDLTAKYAS
+60 S
-72 DGYYSRGTN
+72 D
-81 GLTFGSGN
+81 
-89 AAIQT
+89 I
-94 VTLETSA
+94 
-101 FPGTITNV
+101 PGTITNV
-109 TINGVSTN
+109 TILSINSNGTANASVSVGGTTFETSKAI
-117 VSSSKK
+117 SS
-123 GNVTATVTVGTETFT
+123 TV
-138 ATTSSN
+138 
-144 NTATAKD
+144 KD
-151 FVFTGSASGK
+151 LSFTGSASGK
-161 ITIVLTQAGDAGR
+161 IVISIPDVASGKYLQI
-174 QLNFKGL
+174 KGL
-181 AVTYDTDGGD
+181 SVTYDPNGGG
-191 NPPVTTTV
+191 NPVTAPQITIDKEPV
-199 TPPTITI
+199 DGVYEYGAKATIT
-206 SGEKQGNDY
+206 GDEGN
-215 LVGATATISAETEMI
+215 TFM
-230 QYTLDGTTPTT
+230 YTLDGSDPYTSSTAVDYEDAFTLP
-241 ENGEL
+241 EGE
-246 YTEPIV
+246 
-252 LDKAQKYTIKAIA
+252 YTIKAIA
-265 LDDDFNASEV
+265 LDEELNASSVTELPV
-275 KALEVNI
+275 K
-282 VEKIVTPPAGDTGTV
+282 
-297 VFIAD
+297 
-302 GYTYTGTADI
+302 
-312 KVTFSGTQTSSKTI
+312 
-326 ADQTWT
+326 
-332 ATGVCALDFTATSQS
+332 
-347 TSYTDGS
+347 
-354 VCRWYSGD
+354 
-362 GITITPQTGIKITG
+362 
-376 LKMVS
+376 
-381 GTSNA
+381 
-386 VCSNGTPKLNSINST
+386 
-401 AWVADGNTVATWA
+401 VA
-414 GTAVSEAFTFTNTAQ
+414 
-429 IRFQYLEVTYEK
+429 K
-441 VQTGPVVDK
+441 TGPVVDM
-450 PIITITGEK
+450 PEIIITGEK
-459 SGEDYLIGATASI
+459 SGDDYLIGTTAAI
-472 SAPKAS
+472 SAPNAAA
-478 YIFYTTDGSDPK
+478 IQYTTDGSDPNNADMVGK
-490 AEGNTAVKEV
+490 QTIE
-500 EATSVDLGKLAL
+500 LGKLAL

-518 AYIWDAEANA
+518 AIALDSELNISKVAEI
-528 SAVETVTVNVVKK
+528 TVKVVKK
-541 PAGIFWSSD
+541 PAGISWSSD
-550 QCKIYIGEEPYT
+550 QCKVYIDEEPYS

-623 YTLTVAKRPAGDSMH
+623 YTLTVAKRPAGESVH

-645 FTAEEDFRGLGSYG
+645 FTDEADFRGLASYG
-659 MKFFSQTYT
+659 MTFFTNGQENNK
-668 GSDYETDMENPVTK
+668 YETDMDNPVTT

-691 FVLPDNYTSKMP
+691 FIVPDGISTS
-703 TYRLYQGTAKK
+703 YRLYQGSLKK

-951 AM
+951 AL

>member
-1 MKKLLLMLCMVVGI
+1 MKKLLLLLTMLVVVGI
-15 GMYSMAKPTT
+15 SSYAAETTWKSQPTTAAEYDAVFDYTSYTSTTAPTT
-25 WESKPTNAAGYDSA
+25 WTDTSNNQNVVWSITPTWRKSVYFERGKNGAKWGAADKS
-39 LEGSSSTTTKIPTGW
+39 GSSRSLSAIEFST
-54 WIDKTA
+54 
-60 NTKWDLTAKYAS
+60 S
-72 DGYYSRGTN
+72 D
-81 GLTFGSGN
+81 
-89 AAIQT
+89 I
-94 VTLETSA
+94 
-101 FPGTITNV
+101 PGTITNV
-109 TINGVSTN
+109 TILSINSNGTANASVSVGGTTFETSKAI
-117 VSSSKK
+117 SS
-123 GNVTATVTVGTETFT
+123 TVTDL
-138 ATTSSN
+138 S
-144 NTATAKD
+144 
-151 FVFTGSASGK
+151 FTGSASGK
-161 ITIVLTQAGDAGR
+161 IVISIPDVASGKYLQI
-174 QLNFKGL
+174 KGL
-181 AVTYDTDGGD
+181 SVTYDPNGGG
-191 NPPVTTTV
+191 NPVTAPQITIDKEPV
-199 TPPTITI
+199 DGVYEYGAKATIT
-206 SGEKQGNDY
+206 GDEGN
-215 LVGATATISAETEMI
+215 TFM
-230 QYTLDGTTPTT
+230 YTLDGSDPYTSSTAVDYEDAFTLP
-241 ENGEL
+241 EGE
-246 YTEPIV
+246 
-252 LDKAQKYTIKAIA
+252 YTIKAIA
-265 LDDDFNASEV
+265 LDEELNASSVTELPV
-275 KALEVNI
+275 K
-282 VEKIVTPPAGDTGTV
+282 
-297 VFIAD
+297 
-302 GYTYTGTADI
+302 
-312 KVTFSGTQTSSKTI
+312 
-326 ADQTWT
+326 
-332 ATGVCALDFTATSQS
+332 
-347 TSYTDGS
+347 
-354 VCRWYSGD
+354 
-362 GITITPQTGIKITG
+362 
-376 LKMVS
+376 
-381 GTSNA
+381 
-386 VCSNGTPKLNSINST
+386 
-401 AWVADGNTVATWA
+401 VA
-414 GTAVSEAFTFTNTAQ
+414 
-429 IRFQYLEVTYEK
+429 K
-441 VQTGPVVDK
+441 TGPVVDM
-450 PIITITGEK
+450 PEIIITGEK
-459 SGEDYLIGATASI
+459 SGDDYLIGTTAAI
-472 SAPKAS
+472 SAPNAAA
-478 YIFYTTDGSDPK
+478 IQYTTDGSDPNN
-490 AEGNTAVKEV
+490 ADMV
-500 EATSVDLGKLAL
+500 EKQTIELGKLAL

-518 AYIWDAEANA
+518 AIALDSELNISKVAEI
-528 SAVETVTVNVVKK
+528 TVKVVKK
-541 PAGIFWSSD
+541 PAGISWSSD
-550 QCKIYIGEEPYT
+550 QCKVYIDEEPYS

-623 YTLTVAKRPAGDSMH
+623 YTLTVAKRPAGESVH

-645 FTAEEDFRGLGSYG
+645 FTDEADFRGLASYG
-659 MKFFSQTYT
+659 MTFFTNGQENNK
-668 GSDYETDMENPVTK
+668 YETDMDNPVTT

-691 FVLPDNYTSKMP
+691 FIVPDGISTS
-703 TYRLYQGTAKK
+703 YRLYQGSLKK

-835 ESAAK
+835 ESASK

-915 ADADAPVEFYDL
+915 ADAEAPVEFYDL

>member
-1 MKKLLLMLCMVVGI
+1 MLVVVGI
-15 GMYSMAKPTT
+15 SSYAAETTWKSQPTTAAEYDAVFDYTSYTSTTAPTT
-25 WESKPTNAAGYDSA
+25 WTDTSNNQKVVWSITPTWRKSVYFERGKNGAKWGAADKS
-39 LEGSSSTTTKIPTGW
+39 GSSRSLSAIEFST
-54 WIDKTA
+54 
-60 NTKWDLTAKYAS
+60 S
-72 DGYYSRGTN
+72 D
-81 GLTFGSGN
+81 
-89 AAIQT
+89 I
-94 VTLETSA
+94 
-101 FPGTITNV
+101 PGTITNV
-109 TINGVSTN
+109 TILSINSNGTANASVSVGGTTFETSKAI
-117 VSSSKK
+117 SS
-123 GNVTATVTVGTETFT
+123 TV
-138 ATTSSN
+138 
-144 NTATAKD
+144 KD
-151 FVFTGSASGK
+151 LSFTGSASGK
-161 ITIVLTQAGDAGR
+161 IVISISDVASGKYLQI
-174 QLNFKGL
+174 KGL
-181 AVTYDTDGGD
+181 SVTYDPNGGG
-191 NPPVTTTV
+191 NPVTAPQITIDKEPV
-199 TPPTITI
+199 DGVYEYGAKATIT
-206 SGEKQGNDY
+206 GDEGN
-215 LVGATATISAETEMI
+215 TFM
-230 QYTLDGTTPTT
+230 YTLDGSDPYTSSTAVDYEDAFTLP
-241 ENGEL
+241 EGE
-246 YTEPIV
+246 
-252 LDKAQKYTIKAIA
+252 YTIKAIA
-265 LDDDFNASEV
+265 LDEELNASSVTELPV
-275 KALEVNI
+275 K
-282 VEKIVTPPAGDTGTV
+282 
-297 VFIAD
+297 
-302 GYTYTGTADI
+302 
-312 KVTFSGTQTSSKTI
+312 
-326 ADQTWT
+326 
-332 ATGVCALDFTATSQS
+332 
-347 TSYTDGS
+347 
-354 VCRWYSGD
+354 
-362 GITITPQTGIKITG
+362 
-376 LKMVS
+376 
-381 GTSNA
+381 
-386 VCSNGTPKLNSINST
+386 
-401 AWVADGNTVATWA
+401 VA
-414 GTAVSEAFTFTNTAQ
+414 
-429 IRFQYLEVTYEK
+429 K
-441 VQTGPVVDK
+441 TGPVVDM
-450 PIITITGEK
+450 PEIIITGEK
-459 SGEDYLIGATASI
+459 SGDDYLIGTTAAI
-472 SAPKAS
+472 SAPNAAA
-478 YIFYTTDGSDPK
+478 IQYTTDGSDPNN
-490 AEGNTAVKEV
+490 ADMV
-500 EATSVDLGKLAL
+500 EKQTIELGKLAL

-518 AYIWDAEANA
+518 AIALDSELNISKVAEI
-528 SAVETVTVNVVKK
+528 TVKVVKK
-541 PAGIFWSSD
+541 PAGISWSSD
-550 QCKIYIGEEPYT
+550 QCKVYIGEEPYT

-623 YTLTVAKRPAGDSMH
+623 YTLTVAKRPAGESVH

-645 FTAEEDFRGLGSYG
+645 FTDEADFRGLASYG
-659 MKFFSQTYT
+659 MTFFTNGQENNK
-668 GSDYETDMENPVTK
+668 YETDMDNPVTT

-691 FVLPDNYTSKMP
+691 FIVPDGISTS
-703 TYRLYQGTAKK
+703 YRLYQGSLKK

>member
-1 MKKLLLMLCMVVGI
+1 MLVVVGI
-15 GMYSMAKPTT
+15 SSYAAETT
-25 WESKPTNAAGYDSA
+25 WKSQPTNAAGYDSA

-72 DGYYSRGTN
+72 GGYYSRGKN

-312 KVTFSGTQTSSKTI
+312 KVTFSGTQTSGKTI

-714 GDALRVYN
+714 GDALHVYN

-734 IKSIVFHKGGSNNWN
+734 IKSIVFHKGGENRWT
-749 LTEVSENNGTN
+749 LTEVSAGEMPTTWADDGT
-760 PTGWD
+760 
-765 GDVATWT
+765 ATWT
-772 SAEDESISTIW
+772 APENESISSVW
-783 FNFNGNKHTR
+783 FNFNGDRHTR
-793 FTGITVEYDLQKPA
+793 FTGITVEYDLSKPA
-807 MPYVVSETADAIV
+807 MPYVVSETATEIL

-840 APSRAQLNDGTIE
+840 APSRVQLADGTIE
-853 DTDEWYNHGSYQIT
+853 DTDEWYNHGAYQIT
-867 IDKNNTVHQDR
+867 IDKTNELHKNR
-878 GYSFIANHA
+878 SYSFIANHA

-894 ALNLYVGSDGT
+894 ALNLYVGSDST

-927 QGRMV
+927 QGRKV

-945 SKVTKV
+945 NQVTKV
-951 AM
+951 AL

>member
-1 MKKLLLMLCMVVGI
+1 MKKLLLLLTMLVVVGI
-15 GMYSMAKPTT
+15 SSYAAETT
-25 WESKPTNAAGYDSA
+25 WESQPTTAPEYDAVFDYTSYTSTTAPTTWTDTSNNQKVVWSITPTWRKSVYFERGKNGAKWGAADKS
-39 LEGSSSTTTKIPTGW
+39 GSSRSLSAIEFST
-54 WIDKTA
+54 
-60 NTKWDLTAKYAS
+60 S
-72 DGYYSRGTN
+72 D
-81 GLTFGSGN
+81 
-89 AAIQT
+89 I
-94 VTLETSA
+94 
-101 FPGTITNV
+101 PGTITNV
-109 TINGVSTN
+109 TILSINSNGTANASVSVGGTTFETSKAI
-117 VSSSKK
+117 SS
-123 GNVTATVTVGTETFT
+123 TV
-138 ATTSSN
+138 
-144 NTATAKD
+144 KD
-151 FVFTGSASGK
+151 LSFTGSASGK
-161 ITIVLTQAGDAGR
+161 IVISIPDVASGKYLQI
-174 QLNFKGL
+174 KGL
-181 AVTYDTDGGD
+181 SVTYDPNGGG
-191 NPPVTTTV
+191 NPVTAPQITIDKEPV
-199 TPPTITI
+199 DGVYEYGAKATIT
-206 SGEKQGNDY
+206 GDEGN
-215 LVGATATISAETEMI
+215 TFM
-230 QYTLDGTTPTT
+230 YTLDGSDPYTSSTAVDYEDAFTLP
-241 ENGEL
+241 EGE
-246 YTEPIV
+246 
-252 LDKAQKYTIKAIA
+252 YTIKAIA
-265 LDDDFNASEV
+265 LDEELNASSVTELPV
-275 KALEVNI
+275 K
-282 VEKIVTPPAGDTGTV
+282 
-297 VFIAD
+297 
-302 GYTYTGTADI
+302 
-312 KVTFSGTQTSSKTI
+312 
-326 ADQTWT
+326 
-332 ATGVCALDFTATSQS
+332 
-347 TSYTDGS
+347 
-354 VCRWYSGD
+354 
-362 GITITPQTGIKITG
+362 
-376 LKMVS
+376 
-381 GTSNA
+381 
-386 VCSNGTPKLNSINST
+386 
-401 AWVADGNTVATWA
+401 VA
-414 GTAVSEAFTFTNTAQ
+414 
-429 IRFQYLEVTYEK
+429 K
-441 VQTGPVVDK
+441 TGPVVDM
-450 PIITITGEK
+450 PEIIITGEK
-459 SGEDYLIGATASI
+459 SGDDYLIGTTAAI
-472 SAPKAS
+472 SAPNAAA
-478 YIFYTTDGSDPK
+478 IQYTTDGSDPNNADMVGK
-490 AEGNTAVKEV
+490 QTIE
-500 EATSVDLGKLAL
+500 LGKLAL

-518 AYIWDAEANA
+518 AIALDSELNISKVAEI
-528 SAVETVTVNVVKK
+528 TVKVVKK
-541 PAGIFWSSD
+541 PAGISWSSD
-550 QCKIYIGEEPYT
+550 QCKVYIDEEPYS

-623 YTLTVAKRPAGDSMH
+623 YTLTVAKRPAGESVH

-645 FTAEEDFRGLGSYG
+645 FTDEADFRGLASYG
-659 MKFFSQTYT
+659 MTFFTNGQENNK
-668 GSDYETDMENPVTK
+668 YETDMDNPVTT

-691 FVLPDNYTSKMP
+691 FIVPDGISTS
-703 TYRLYQGTAKK
+703 YRLYQGSLKK

-728 VPAPGR
+728 VPAPSR

-951 AM
+951 AL

>member
-1 MKKLLLMLCMVVGI
+1 MKKLLLLLTMLVVVGI
-15 GMYSMAKPTT
+15 SSYAAEPTWKSQPTTAAEYDAVFDYTSYTSTTAPTT
-25 WESKPTNAAGYDSA
+25 WTDTSNNQNVVWSITPTWRKSVYFERGKNGAKWGAADKS
-39 LEGSSSTTTKIPTGW
+39 GSSRSLSAIEFST
-54 WIDKTA
+54 
-60 NTKWDLTAKYAS
+60 S
-72 DGYYSRGTN
+72 D
-81 GLTFGSGN
+81 
-89 AAIQT
+89 I
-94 VTLETSA
+94 
-101 FPGTITNV
+101 PGTITNV
-109 TINGVSTN
+109 TILSINSNGTANASVSVGGTTFETSKAI
-117 VSSSKK
+117 SS
-123 GNVTATVTVGTETFT
+123 TV
-138 ATTSSN
+138 
-144 NTATAKD
+144 KD
-151 FVFTGSASGK
+151 LSFTGSASGK
-161 ITIVLTQAGDAGR
+161 IVISIPDVASGKYLQI
-174 QLNFKGL
+174 KGL
-181 AVTYDTDGGD
+181 SVTYDPNGGG
-191 NPPVTTTV
+191 NPVTAPQITIDKEPV
-199 TPPTITI
+199 DGVYEYGAKATIT
-206 SGEKQGNDY
+206 GDEGN
-215 LVGATATISAETEMI
+215 TFM
-230 QYTLDGTTPTT
+230 YTLDGSDPYTSSTAVDYEDAFTLP
-241 ENGEL
+241 EGE
-246 YTEPIV
+246 
-252 LDKAQKYTIKAIA
+252 YTIKAIA
-265 LDDDFNASEV
+265 LDEELNASSVTELPV
-275 KALEVNI
+275 K
-282 VEKIVTPPAGDTGTV
+282 
-297 VFIAD
+297 
-302 GYTYTGTADI
+302 
-312 KVTFSGTQTSSKTI
+312 
-326 ADQTWT
+326 
-332 ATGVCALDFTATSQS
+332 
-347 TSYTDGS
+347 
-354 VCRWYSGD
+354 
-362 GITITPQTGIKITG
+362 
-376 LKMVS
+376 
-381 GTSNA
+381 
-386 VCSNGTPKLNSINST
+386 
-401 AWVADGNTVATWA
+401 VA
-414 GTAVSEAFTFTNTAQ
+414 
-429 IRFQYLEVTYEK
+429 K
-441 VQTGPVVDK
+441 TGPVVDM
-450 PIITITGEK
+450 PEIIITGEK
-459 SGEDYLIGATASI
+459 SGDDYLIGTTAAI
-472 SAPKAS
+472 SAPNAAA
-478 YIFYTTDGSDPK
+478 IQYTTDGSDPNN
-490 AEGNTAVKEV
+490 ADMV
-500 EATSVDLGKLAL
+500 EKQTIELGKLAL

-518 AYIWDAEANA
+518 AIALDSELNISKVAEI
-528 SAVETVTVNVVKK
+528 TVKVVKK
-541 PAGIFWSSD
+541 PAGISWSSD
-550 QCKIYIGEEPYT
+550 QCKVYIDEEPYS

-623 YTLTVAKRPAGDSMH
+623 YTLTVAKRPAGESVH

-645 FTAEEDFRGLGSYG
+645 FTDEADFRGLASYG
-659 MKFFSQTYT
+659 MTFFTNGQENNK
-668 GSDYETDMENPVTK
+668 YETDMDNPVTT

-691 FVLPDNYTSKMP
+691 FIVPDGISTS
-703 TYRLYQGTAKK
+703 YRLYQGSLKK

-894 ALNLYVGSDGT
+894 ALNLYIGSEGT
-905 LTGVEGISAE
+905 LTGVEGISTE

-945 SKVTKV
+945 MKVTKV
-951 AM
+951 AL

>member
-1 MKKLLLMLCMVVGI
+1 MKKLLLLLTMLVVVGI
-15 GMYSMAKPTT
+15 SSYAAETTWKSQPTTAAEYDAVFDYTSYTSTTAPTT
-25 WESKPTNAAGYDSA
+25 WTDTSNNQKVVWSITPTWRKSVYFERGKNGAKWGAADKS
-39 LEGSSSTTTKIPTGW
+39 GSSRSLSAIEFST
-54 WIDKTA
+54 
-60 NTKWDLTAKYAS
+60 S
-72 DGYYSRGTN
+72 D
-81 GLTFGSGN
+81 
-89 AAIQT
+89 I
-94 VTLETSA
+94 
-101 FPGTITNV
+101 PGTITNV
-109 TINGVSTN
+109 TILSINSNGTANASVSVGGTTFETSKAI
-117 VSSSKK
+117 SS
-123 GNVTATVTVGTETFT
+123 TV
-138 ATTSSN
+138 
-144 NTATAKD
+144 KD
-151 FVFTGSASGK
+151 LSFTGSASGK
-161 ITIVLTQAGDAGR
+161 IVISIPDVASGKYLQI
-174 QLNFKGL
+174 KGL
-181 AVTYDTDGGD
+181 SVTYDPNGGG
-191 NPPVTTTV
+191 NPVTAPQITIDKEPV
-199 TPPTITI
+199 DGVYEYGAKATIT
-206 SGEKQGNDY
+206 GDEGN
-215 LVGATATISAETEMI
+215 TFM
-230 QYTLDGTTPTT
+230 YTLDGSDPYTSSTAVDYEDAFTLP
-241 ENGEL
+241 EGE
-246 YTEPIV
+246 
-252 LDKAQKYTIKAIA
+252 YTIKAIA
-265 LDDDFNASEV
+265 LDEELNASSVTELPV
-275 KALEVNI
+275 K
-282 VEKIVTPPAGDTGTV
+282 
-297 VFIAD
+297 
-302 GYTYTGTADI
+302 
-312 KVTFSGTQTSSKTI
+312 
-326 ADQTWT
+326 
-332 ATGVCALDFTATSQS
+332 
-347 TSYTDGS
+347 
-354 VCRWYSGD
+354 
-362 GITITPQTGIKITG
+362 
-376 LKMVS
+376 
-381 GTSNA
+381 
-386 VCSNGTPKLNSINST
+386 
-401 AWVADGNTVATWA
+401 VA
-414 GTAVSEAFTFTNTAQ
+414 
-429 IRFQYLEVTYEK
+429 K
-441 VQTGPVVDK
+441 TGPVVDM
-450 PIITITGEK
+450 PEIIITGEK
-459 SGEDYLIGATASI
+459 SGDDYLIGTTAAI
-472 SAPKAS
+472 SAPNAAA
-478 YIFYTTDGSDPK
+478 IQYTTDGSDPNN
-490 AEGNTAVKEV
+490 ADMV
-500 EATSVDLGKLAL
+500 EKQTIELGKLAL

-518 AYIWDAEANA
+518 AIALDSELNISKVAEI
-528 SAVETVTVNVVKK
+528 TVKVVKK
-541 PAGIFWSSD
+541 PAGISWSSD
-550 QCKIYIGEEPYT
+550 QCKVYIDEEPYS

-623 YTLTVAKRPAGDSMH
+623 YTLTVAKRPAGESVH

-645 FTAEEDFRGLGSYG
+645 FTDEADFRGLASYG
-659 MKFFSQTYT
+659 MTFFTNGQENNK
-668 GSDYETDMENPVTK
+668 YETDMDNPVTT

-691 FVLPDNYTSKMP
+691 FIVPDGISTS
-703 TYRLYQGTAKK
+703 YRLYQGSLKK

-887 ETGLKSD
+887 DTGLKSD

-951 AM
+951 AL

>member
-1 MKKLLLMLCMVVGI
+1 MKKLLLLLTMLVVVGI
-15 GMYSMAKPTT
+15 SSYAADTTWKSQPTTAAEYDAVFDYTSYTSTTAPTT
-25 WESKPTNAAGYDSA
+25 WTDTSNNQKVVWSITPTWRKSVYFERGKNGAKWGAADKS
-39 LEGSSSTTTKIPTGW
+39 GSSRSLSAIEFST
-54 WIDKTA
+54 
-60 NTKWDLTAKYAS
+60 S
-72 DGYYSRGTN
+72 D
-81 GLTFGSGN
+81 
-89 AAIQT
+89 I
-94 VTLETSA
+94 
-101 FPGTITNV
+101 PGTITNV
-109 TINGVSTN
+109 TILSINSNGTANASVSVGGTTFETSKAI
-117 VSSSKK
+117 SS
-123 GNVTATVTVGTETFT
+123 TV
-138 ATTSSN
+138 
-144 NTATAKD
+144 KD
-151 FVFTGSASGK
+151 LSFTGSASGK
-161 ITIVLTQAGDAGR
+161 IVISIPDVASGKYLQI
-174 QLNFKGL
+174 KGL
-181 AVTYDTDGGD
+181 SVTYDPNGGG
-191 NPPVTTTV
+191 NPVTAPQITIDKEPV
-199 TPPTITI
+199 DGVYEYGAKATIT
-206 SGEKQGNDY
+206 GDEGN
-215 LVGATATISAETEMI
+215 TFM
-230 QYTLDGTTPTT
+230 YTLDGSDPYTSSTAVDYEDAFTLP
-241 ENGEL
+241 EGE
-246 YTEPIV
+246 
-252 LDKAQKYTIKAIA
+252 YTIKAIA
-265 LDDDFNASEV
+265 LDEELNASSVTELPV
-275 KALEVNI
+275 K
-282 VEKIVTPPAGDTGTV
+282 
-297 VFIAD
+297 
-302 GYTYTGTADI
+302 
-312 KVTFSGTQTSSKTI
+312 
-326 ADQTWT
+326 
-332 ATGVCALDFTATSQS
+332 
-347 TSYTDGS
+347 
-354 VCRWYSGD
+354 
-362 GITITPQTGIKITG
+362 
-376 LKMVS
+376 
-381 GTSNA
+381 
-386 VCSNGTPKLNSINST
+386 
-401 AWVADGNTVATWA
+401 VA
-414 GTAVSEAFTFTNTAQ
+414 
-429 IRFQYLEVTYEK
+429 K
-441 VQTGPVVDK
+441 TGPVVDM
-450 PIITITGEK
+450 PEIIITGEK
-459 SGEDYLIGATASI
+459 SGDDYLIGTTAAI
-472 SAPKAS
+472 SAPNAAA
-478 YIFYTTDGSDPK
+478 IQYTTDGSDPNN
-490 AEGNTAVKEV
+490 ADMV
-500 EATSVDLGKLAL
+500 EKQTIELGKLAL

-518 AYIWDAEANA
+518 AIALDSELNISKVAEI
-528 SAVETVTVNVVKK
+528 TVKVVKK
-541 PAGIFWSSD
+541 PAGISWSSD
-550 QCKIYIGEEPYT
+550 QCKVYIDEEPYS

-623 YTLTVAKRPAGDSMH
+623 YTLTVAKRPAGESVH

-645 FTAEEDFRGLGSYG
+645 FTDEADFRGLASYG
-659 MKFFSQTYT
+659 MTFFTNGQENNK
-668 GSDYETDMENPVTK
+668 YETDMDNPVTT

-691 FVLPDNYTSKMP
+691 FIVPDGISTS
-703 TYRLYQGTAKK
+703 YRLYQGSLKK

-945 SKVTKV
+945 NQVTKV